1 MVLDSPQLTQRY
13 IRSVSKDYT
22 TVRRFSTTPVD
33 VINSSPFSHKPSI
46 RGVRSRKHAR
56 KRSSISSTLTK
67 VLVLNVR
74 DLLRVP
80 DPSDNNDEHQPRSWI
95 ETNFQKREC
104 IKFIPCPKDD
114 TKCCCG
120 QARQTHQTIAGI
132 ESGSPGDLWMPTK
145 HTRAQPTD
153 AYGTI
158 EFQGGAHPTKAQY
171 VRLSFDT
178 RPELLVQLFT
188 KEWNLEL
195 PKLLI
200 TVQGG
205 KANFELQPKLKKEI
219 RKGLLKA
226 AKTTGAWIFTGG
238 TNTGVTKQVG
248 DALLLEG
255 QQRTG
260 RVVSIGIA
268 PWGIVERNHELLG
281 HNREVPC
288 HSISSPRSKLAV
300 LNNRHAY
307 FLLVDNGTQAK
318 YGAELILRRKL
329 EKFISNL
336 KLHPFTHSST
346 PVVCLVIEGG
356 TNTIRAV
363 LEYVTDTP
371 PVPVVVCDGSGRAAD
386 LIAFVHKYA
395 SDGDE
400 QPVLESMRDY
410 LINTIQKTFEVGS
423 DQAEKLYQELLQC
436 TRNKNLITIFRIQ
449 EKPEGEAQE
458 LDQTILTALFKS
470 QHLSPPEQ
478 LSLALTWNRVDIARS
493 EIFVYGQEWP
503 LGALDEAMM
512 QALEHDRI
520 DFVKLLLENGVSMK
534 KFLTIPRL
542 EELYNTK
549 HGPANTLGYI
559 LRDVRPHIP
568 KGYVYTLH
576 DIGLVINKLM
586 GGAYRSY
593 YTRRKFRPIYAKVM
607 NSYANAHRKSS
618 TYQRYAGANSLSLV
632 TGLLPFTSE
641 MALFEFPFNELLI
654 WAVLTKRQQM
664 ALLMWTHG
672 EEALAKSLVACKL
685 YKAMAHE
692 AAEDDLDTEIYEELR
707 SYAKEFESKGIKLLD
722 FSYRTDGEKAQRLL
736 TCELHSWSNQSC
748 LSLAVAAN
756 HRALLAHPCSQ
767 VILADLWM
775 GGLRTRKN
783 TNFKVILG
791 LVLPFYIKHLDFK
804 SKEELQQMP
813 QTEEEHLEN
822 QNLDNDDSD
831 RSHPDAEYKLLQIE
845 TKIEKSSPSPNN
857 SYANSTNALLAD
869 TYSLRDTKVHEN
881 GKVSLTDSD
890 PSQFREFFHTT
901 DYEVKQHQP
910 LRLKKK
916 VYEFYTAPITKFW
929 ADSMAYMFFLL
940 MFTFTVLVKMEQ
952 KPRWQE
958 MYSIAYIATLGFEK
972 IREIISSEPVAITH
986 KFSVWAWNMWN
997 PCDGAAII
1005 LFFIGLSLR
1014 FRPNTMDIGRVIYCV
1029 DSIYWYLRILNILG
1043 VNKYLGPL
1051 VTMMGKMVKNM
1062 IYFVVLLAVVLM
1074 SFGVSRQAI
1083 LFPNMEPTWRLI
1095 REVIAG
1101 SIVAPGFLGAL
1112 RHNSPSHGS
1121 RDSTGGIGGY
1131 MSSHHR
1137 GHSTMSHQTT
1147 STSSSAPP
1155 QHATTSGQILQRS
1168 ELFNILSGNMT
1179 NNVTYQP
1186 YFMLYGEV
1194 FADDIDPPCGENP
1207 SQPACVTGHWVT
1219 PITMSMYLLIANI
1232 LLINL
1237 LIAVFNNI
1245 FNEVNSVSHQVWM
1258 FQRFTVVMEY
1268 QQKPVLPPPFIAFCH
1283 FYSLLKYC
1291 IRKAKGLEV
1300 QRDNG
1305 LKLFLEKDDLE
1316 RLYDFEEECVEGFFH
1331 EQEIILNQS
1340 TEERVKNTTERV
1352 ETMAQK
1358 IEDINQ
1364 KENLQTATVQNIEF
1378 RLRKMEESSEQIL
1391 NHLAVIHRFMAMHTM
1406 GQDDFNS
1413 SNINIPGELQ
1423 RIRTVSVSDN
1433 EAAGAGSGGIGG
1445 FGGGGGGGLGGG
1457 LSNSL
1462 QACVTNRRRF
1472 NRSLTEVR
1480 PDAYIFDDGAHFEVV
1495 PVPEESDEVVK
1506 SREALNEQ
1514 VRKISVQSESD
1525 SDVYVPLSQR
1535 PSTCETVKRT
1545 PYVTVRQDTGASTE
1559 SKDTLTPLGND
1570 DDQTLV
1576 GENSDETGPDITFEA
1591 ARHRAMR
1598 QRTVSLCRRN
1608 SETCSIVG
1616 DISRSHISLNQLHLT
1631 RRQMSLTQSEPDSDK
1646 EAQTGKSVLHA
1657 KPSRNILLKLHSEY
1671 TSITDELESVCHMI
1685 ASPTVSL
1692 PSHKT
1697 SLDRPKTEMSKAER
1711 AALLEK
1717 QHLKECEENDYQML
1731 EGLFTARASID
1742 DTDDSYEAGA
1752 SVDFSH
1758 RHPLRR
1764 ETAIELS
1771 PSKPPAGGGVVG
1783 ACDSSDTS
1791 GPATGAFQ
1799 VKNERPWQRN
1809 ASMEQQQTYHSPVVP
1824 QRATSEFLN
1833 PPYESTGRL
1842 FKKSSESL
1850 QKNSSTDTDY
1860 SAHPYRFIKQSS
1872 NDTTTSMTGSY
1883 NIDTPSLTA
1892 EPSLD
1897 AVDIQSQS
1905 QSQTLGTTVL
1915 EGGVSLSGGS
1925 SLSISA
1931 RYQPLRTSSVGACDL
1946 KRSTDEGSASLD
1958 FGTTNIMTQV
1968 QPPPRAMQLK
1978 KQFSLDQGKQQQPP
1992 PIPPTSRLS
2001 STETPTSTTE
2011 FAPSSSSSASA
2022 SALASASTKLQTPS
2036 KHAATIAAGAVL
2048 PSTVPA
2054 KLISS
2059 LKPPLTSKFGMNI
2072 LKESSSSTEESKDG
2086 DQTGA
2091 ASSGPTVTIPQ
2102 ISTDLV
2108 QDEIAKLSS
2117 NIKSSTESEKDPPY
2131 NETMC

>member
-1 MVLDSPQLTQRY
+1 MYFETNWV
-13 IRSVSKDYT
+13 
-22 TVRRFSTTPVD
+22 F
-33 VINSSPFSHKPSI
+33 
-46 RGVRSRKHAR
+46 
-56 KRSSISSTLTK
+56 
-67 VLVLNVR
+67 
-74 DLLRVP
+74 
-80 DPSDNNDEHQPRSWI
+80 HQPRSWI

-120 QARQTHQTIAGI
+120 QAQITHQTIPGI
-132 ESGSPGDLWMPTK
+132 DSGSPGDLWLPTK
-145 HTRAQPTD
+145 HTRPQPTD

-205 KANFELQPKLKKEI
+205 KANFDLQAKLKKEI

-307 FLLVDNGTQAK
+307 FLLVDNGTMAK

-363 LEYVTDTP
+363 LEYVTDSP

-386 LIAFVHKYA
+386 LLAFVHKYA
-395 SDGDE
+395 SDGEE

-410 LINTIQKTFEVGS
+410 LMGTIQKTFEVGQ
-423 DQAEKLYQELLQC
+423 DQSEKLYQELLQC
-436 TRNKNLITIFRIQ
+436 TRNKNLITVFRIQ

-503 LGALDEAMM
+503 NGALDEAMM

-568 KGYVYTLH
+568 KGYIYTLH

-607 NSYANAHRKSS
+607 NSYANACRKSS
-618 TYQRYAGANSLSLV
+618 TYQYQRYAGANSLSLV

-707 SYAKEFESKGIKLLD
+707 SYAKEFESKGNKLLD
-722 FSYRTDGEKAQRLL
+722 FSYRQDAEKAQRLL

-791 LVLPFYIKHLDFK
+791 LVMPLYIRQLDFK

-831 RSHPDAEYKLLQIE
+831 RSQPDAE
-845 TKIEKSSPSPNN
+845 
-857 SYANSTNALLAD
+857 
-869 TYSLRDTKVHEN
+869 
-881 GKVSLTDSD
+881 VSLTDSD
-890 PSQFREFFHTT
+890 PAQFREFFNLSE
-901 DYEVKQHQP
+901 YNEVKQHQP

-916 VYEFYTAPITKFW
+916 FYEFYTAPITKFW
-929 ADSMAYMFFLL
+929 ADSIAYMFFLI
-940 MFTFTVLVKMEQ
+940 MFSFTVLVKMEPM
-952 KPRWQE
+952 PRWQE
-958 MYSIAYIATLGFEK
+958 WYSIAYITTLGFEK
-972 IREIISSEPVAITH
+972 VREIISSEPVAITH

-1005 LFFIGLSLR
+1005 LFLIGLTFR
-1014 FRPNTMDIGRVIYCV
+1014 FRFNTMDIGRVIYCV

-1083 LFPNMEPTWRLI
+1083 LFPDKQPTWGLI
-1095 REVIAG
+1095 KEVT
-1101 SIVAPGFLGAL
+1101 F
-1112 RHNSPSHGS
+1112 
-1121 RDSTGGIGGY
+1121 
-1131 MSSHHR
+1131 
-1137 GHSTMSHQTT
+1137 
-1147 STSSSAPP
+1147 
-1155 QHATTSGQILQRS
+1155 
-1168 ELFNILSGNMT
+1168 
-1179 NNVTYQP
+1179 QP

-1194 FADDIDPPCGENP
+1194 FAGDIDPPCGENP
-1207 SQPACVTGHWVT
+1207 SQPSCVTGHWVT

-1268 QQKPVLPPPFIAFCH
+1268 QQKPVLPPPFIFLCH

-1291 IRKAKGLEV
+1291 VRKAKGLEV

-1340 TEERVKNTTERV
+1340 TDERVKNTTERV

-1364 KENLQTATVQNIEF
+1364 KENIQTATVQNIEF

-1391 NHLAVIHRFMAMHTM
+1391 SHLAVIHRFMSTHTA
-1406 GQDDFNS
+1406 GTDDLRGS
-1413 SNINIPGELQ
+1413 TINIPGELH
-1423 RIRTVSVSDN
+1423 RMRTISMSDT
-1433 EAAGAGSGGIGG
+1433 EGGGGIGG
-1445 FGGGGGGGLGGG
+1445 AGGGGGPGGNGGNGGGGGGALTLGAGLN
-1457 LSNSL
+1457 LNSL
-1462 QACVTNRRRF
+1462 QVTTRRRF

-1480 PDAYIFDDGAHFEVV
+1480 PDAYILDEGTHFEVV
-1495 PVPEESDEVVK
+1495 PLPEEPDEVVK

-1514 VRKISVQSESD
+1514 MVRKASMVSEAD
-1525 SDVYVPLSQR
+1525 SDLYLPLSQR

-1559 SKDTLTPLGND
+1559 SKDTLTPLGNND
-1570 DDQTLV
+1570 
-1576 GENSDETGPDITFEA
+1576 NSDDAAPDISFEA

-1608 SETCSIVG
+1608 SETYSLTG
-1616 DISRSHISLNQLHLT
+1616 ADINRSHISLNQLASLS

-1646 EAQTGKSVLHA
+1646 DAPAAPHPA
-1657 KPSRNILLKLHSEY
+1657 
-1671 TSITDELESVCHMI
+1671 
-1685 ASPTVSL
+1685 
-1692 PSHKT
+1692 
-1697 SLDRPKTEMSKAER
+1697 SLDRPKTEMSRAEAA
-1711 AALLEK
+1711 AALEK
-1717 QHLKECEENDYQML
+1717 KHLKECEENDYKIL
-1731 EGLFTARASID
+1731 EGLIEARGSID
-1742 DTDDSYEAGA
+1742 A
-1752 SVDFSH
+1752 SAQVFEIGVSIDYSH
-1758 RHPLRR
+1758 RYPLRR
-1764 ETAIELS
+1764 ETAVELS
-1771 PSKPPAGGGVVG
+1771 PSKPSVEGDLLSGGGG
-1783 ACDSSDTS
+1783 GEGGGGDSSDTS
-1791 GPATGAFQ
+1791 GAGSCGAMVVAASGFQ
-1799 VKNERPWQRN
+1799 LKNERPWQRN
-1809 ASMEQQQTYHSPVVP
+1809 SSMEQQTYPSPLVP
-1824 QRATSEFLN
+1824 TRATSDFLN
-1833 PPYESTGRL
+1833 PPYEGTGRL

-1850 QKNSSTDTDY
+1850 QKNSSTETDY

-1872 NDTTTSMTGSY
+1872 NETNTSLTGSY
-1883 NIDTPSLTA
+1883 NVDTPSLTA

-1897 AVDIQSQS
+1897 AGDSHSATGI
-1905 QSQTLGTTVL
+1905 
-1915 EGGVSLSGGS
+1915 
-1925 SLSISA
+1925 SISVGPAGGGTATA
-1931 RYQPLRTSSVGACDL
+1931 RYQPIRTASVGAADGRRL
-1946 KRSTDEGSASLD
+1946 RDESSSSLD
-1958 FGTTNIMTQV
+1958 LSSGPVTTQAQAPAVPSRPML
-1968 QPPPRAMQLK
+1968 LK
-1978 KQFSLDQGKQQQPP
+1978 KQFSVDQGKPAQVSAASSDTA
-1992 PIPPTSRLS
+1992 PT
-2001 STETPTSTTE
+2001 
-2011 FAPSSSSSASA
+2011 AA
-2022 SALASASTKLQTPS
+2022 QTPE
-2036 KHAATIAAGAVL
+2036 AAQVG
-2048 PSTVPA
+2048 A
-2054 KLISS
+2054 KLIST
-2059 LKPPLTSKFGMNI
+2059 LKPFASKLGMNV
-2072 LKESSSSTEESKDG
+2072 LKESSSSTEESAGSTSAK
-2086 DQTGA
+2086 
-2091 ASSGPTVTIPQ
+2091 SSNPALAIPQ
-2102 ISTDLV
+2102 ISTHLV

-2117 NIKSSTESEKDPPY
+2117 NIKSSTESEKDPPF

>member
-1 MVLDSPQLTQRY
+1 MLKQKRLAKQKPKAKPIPWGLKK
-13 IRSVSKDYT
+13 ICWGLINI
-22 TVRRFSTTPVD
+22 TVPR
-33 VINSSPFSHKPSI
+33 
-46 RGVRSRKHAR
+46 
-56 KRSSISSTLTK
+56 
-67 VLVLNVR
+67 
-74 DLLRVP
+74 
-80 DPSDNNDEHQPRSWI
+80 HQPRSWI

-120 QARQTHQTIAGI
+120 QAQITHQTIPGI
-132 ESGSPGDLWMPTK
+132 DSGSPGDLWLPTK
-145 HTRAQPTD
+145 HTRPQPTD

-205 KANFELQPKLKKEI
+205 KANFDLQAKLKKEI

-307 FLLVDNGTQAK
+307 FLLVDNGTMAK

-363 LEYVTDTP
+363 LEYVTDSP

-386 LIAFVHKYA
+386 LLAFVHKYA
-395 SDGDE
+395 SDGEE

-410 LINTIQKTFEVGS
+410 LMGTIQKTFEVGQ
-423 DQAEKLYQELLQC
+423 DQSEKLYQELLQC
-436 TRNKNLITIFRIQ
+436 TRNKNLITVFRIQ

-503 LGALDEAMM
+503 NGALDEAMM

-568 KGYVYTLH
+568 KGYIYTLH

-607 NSYANAHRKSS
+607 NSYANACRKSS
-618 TYQRYAGANSLSLV
+618 TYQYQRYAGANSLSLV

-707 SYAKEFESKGIKLLD
+707 SYAKEFESKGNKLLD
-722 FSYRTDGEKAQRLL
+722 FSYRQDAEKAQRLL

-791 LVLPFYIKHLDFK
+791 LVMPLYIRQLDFK

-831 RSHPDAEYKLLQIE
+831 RSQPDAE
-845 TKIEKSSPSPNN
+845 
-857 SYANSTNALLAD
+857 ALLAD
-869 TYSLRDTKVHEN
+869 TYSVRDTKVHEN
-881 GKVSLTDSD
+881 GKVNLTAGAEEQPSKVSLTDSD
-890 PSQFREFFHTT
+890 PAQFREFFNLSE
-901 DYEVKQHQP
+901 YNEVKQHQP

-916 VYEFYTAPITKFW
+916 FYEFYTAPITKFW
-929 ADSMAYMFFLL
+929 ADSIAYMFFLI
-940 MFTFTVLVKMEQ
+940 MFSFTVLVKMEPM
-952 KPRWQE
+952 PRWQE
-958 MYSIAYIATLGFEK
+958 WYSIAYITTLGFEK
-972 IREIISSEPVAITH
+972 VREIISSEPVAITH

-1005 LFFIGLSLR
+1005 LFLIGLTFR
-1014 FRPNTMDIGRVIYCV
+1014 FRFNTMDIGRVIYCV

-1083 LFPNMEPTWRLI
+1083 LFPDKQPTWGLI
-1095 REVIAG
+1095 KEVIAG

-1112 RHNSPSHGS
+1112 GHNTRSHNARGAAFGPHFS
-1121 RDSTGGIGGY
+1121 SSSSSFAAGY
-1131 MSSHHR
+1131 HR
-1137 GHSTMSHQTT
+1137 GHAAASGST
-1147 STSSSAPP
+1147 STSTAMPSPPMPTPATPTAPNATSADSDSDAAA
-1155 QHATTSGQILQRS
+1155 ATTATYNEPSNLA
-1168 ELFNILSGNMT
+1168 SGNLT
-1179 NNVTYQP
+1179 NVTFQP

-1194 FADDIDPPCGENP
+1194 FAGDIDPPCGENP
-1207 SQPACVTGHWVT
+1207 SQPSCVTGHWVT

-1268 QQKPVLPPPFIAFCH
+1268 QQKPVLPPPFIFLCH

-1291 IRKAKGLEV
+1291 VRKAKGLEV

-1340 TEERVKNTTERV
+1340 TDERVKNTTERV

-1364 KENLQTATVQNIEF
+1364 KENIQTATVQNIEF

-1391 NHLAVIHRFMAMHTM
+1391 SHLAVIHRFMSTHTA
-1406 GQDDFNS
+1406 GTDDLRGS
-1413 SNINIPGELQ
+1413 TINIPGELH
-1423 RIRTVSVSDN
+1423 RMRTISMSDT
-1433 EAAGAGSGGIGG
+1433 EGGGGIGG
-1445 FGGGGGGGLGGG
+1445 AGGGGGPGGNGGNGGGGGGALTLGAGLN
-1457 LSNSL
+1457 LNSL
-1462 QACVTNRRRF
+1462 QVTTRRRF

-1480 PDAYIFDDGAHFEVV
+1480 PDAYILDEGTHFEVV
-1495 PVPEESDEVVK
+1495 PLPEEPDEVVK

-1514 VRKISVQSESD
+1514 MVRKASMVSEAD
-1525 SDVYVPLSQR
+1525 SDLYLPLSQR

-1559 SKDTLTPLGND
+1559 SKDTLTPLGNND
-1570 DDQTLV
+1570 
-1576 GENSDETGPDITFEA
+1576 NSDDAAPDISFEA

-1608 SETCSIVG
+1608 SETYSLTG
-1616 DISRSHISLNQLHLT
+1616 ADINRSHISLNQLASLS

-1646 EAQTGKSVLHA
+1646 DAPAAPHPGKSVLHA

-1692 PSHKT
+1692 QSNKA
-1697 SLDRPKTEMSKAER
+1697 SLDRPKTEMSRAEAA
-1711 AALLEK
+1711 AALEK
-1717 QHLKECEENDYQML
+1717 KHLKECEENDYKIL
-1731 EGLFTARASID
+1731 EGLIEARGSID
-1742 DTDDSYEAGA
+1742 A
-1752 SVDFSH
+1752 SAQVFEIGVSIDYSH
-1758 RHPLRR
+1758 RYPLRR
-1764 ETAIELS
+1764 ETAVELS
-1771 PSKPPAGGGVVG
+1771 PSKPSVEGDLLSGGGG
-1783 ACDSSDTS
+1783 GEGGGGDSSDTS
-1791 GPATGAFQ
+1791 GAGSCGAMVVAASGFQ
-1799 VKNERPWQRN
+1799 LKNERPWQRN
-1809 ASMEQQQTYHSPVVP
+1809 SSMEQQTYPSPLVP
-1824 QRATSEFLN
+1824 TRATSDFLN
-1833 PPYESTGRL
+1833 PPYEGTGRL

-1850 QKNSSTDTDY
+1850 QKNSSTETDY

-1872 NDTTTSMTGSY
+1872 NETNTSLTGSY
-1883 NIDTPSLTA
+1883 NVDTPSLTA

-1897 AVDIQSQS
+1897 AGDSHSATGI
-1905 QSQTLGTTVL
+1905 
-1915 EGGVSLSGGS
+1915 
-1925 SLSISA
+1925 SISVGPAGGGTATA
-1931 RYQPLRTSSVGACDL
+1931 RYQPIRTASVGAADGRRL
-1946 KRSTDEGSASLD
+1946 RDESSSSLD
-1958 FGTTNIMTQV
+1958 LSSGPVTTQAQAPAVPSRPML
-1968 QPPPRAMQLK
+1968 LK
-1978 KQFSLDQGKQQQPP
+1978 KQFSVDQGKPAQVSAASSDTA
-1992 PIPPTSRLS
+1992 PT
-2001 STETPTSTTE
+2001 
-2011 FAPSSSSSASA
+2011 AA
-2022 SALASASTKLQTPS
+2022 QTPE
-2036 KHAATIAAGAVL
+2036 AAQVG
-2048 PSTVPA
+2048 A
-2054 KLISS
+2054 KLIST
-2059 LKPPLTSKFGMNI
+2059 LKPFASKLGMNV
-2072 LKESSSSTEESKDG
+2072 LKESSSSTEESAGSTSAK
-2086 DQTGA
+2086 
-2091 ASSGPTVTIPQ
+2091 SSNPALAIPQ
-2102 ISTDLV
+2102 ISTHLV

-2117 NIKSSTESEKDPPY
+2117 NIKSSTESEKDPPF

>member
-1 MVLDSPQLTQRY
+1 MVVTDSPLALHKYVRR
-13 IRSVSKDYT
+13 ISKDFS
-22 TVRRFSTTPVD
+22 TVRRYSNTPAVVVGSVRASTSAFIAAETAAHLPTCGTPTSRTPV
-33 VINSSPFSHKPSI
+33 STPRGI
-46 RGVRSRKHAR
+46 RRRQRMR
-56 KRSSISSTLTK
+56 KRSSVSSTLSK
-67 VLVLNVR
+67 VLILNVR
-74 DLLRVP
+74 DLLKAHAGGEP
-80 DPSDNNDEHQPRSWI
+80 LKEHQPRSWI

-120 QARQTHQTIAGI
+120 QAQITHQTIPGI
-132 ESGSPGDLWMPTK
+132 ESGSPGDLWLPTK
-145 HTRAQPTD
+145 HTRPQPTD

-205 KANFELQPKLKKEI
+205 KANFDLQAKLKKEI

-363 LEYVTDTP
+363 LEYVTDSP

-386 LIAFVHKYA
+386 LLAFVHKYA
-395 SDGDE
+395 SDGEE

-410 LINTIQKTFEVGS
+410 LIGTIQKTFEVGL
-423 DQAEKLYQELLQC
+423 DQSEKLYQELLQC
-436 TRNKNLITIFRIQ
+436 TRNKNLITVFRIQ

-503 LGALDEAMM
+503 NGALDEAMM

-568 KGYVYTLH
+568 KGYIYTLH

-607 NSYANAHRKSS
+607 NSYANACRKSS
-618 TYQRYAGANSLSLV
+618 TYQYQRYAGANSLSLV

-672 EEALAKSLVACKL
+672 EEALAKSLVSCKL

-707 SYAKEFESKGIKLLD
+707 SYAKEFESKGNKLLD
-722 FSYRTDGEKAQRLL
+722 FSYRQDAEKAQRLL

-791 LVLPFYIKHLDFK
+791 LAMPLYIRQLDFK

-831 RSHPDAEYKLLQIE
+831 RSQPDAE
-845 TKIEKSSPSPNN
+845 
-857 SYANSTNALLAD
+857 ALLAD
-869 TYSLRDTKVHEN
+869 SYSVRDTKVHEN
-881 GKVSLTDSD
+881 GKVNLTAGAEEQPSKVSLTDSD
-890 PSQFREFFHTT
+890 PAQFREFFNLSE
-901 DYEVKQHQP
+901 YNEVKQHQP

-916 VYEFYTAPITKFW
+916 FYEFYTAPITKFW
-929 ADSMAYMFFLL
+929 ADSIAYMFFLI
-940 MFTFTVLVKMEQ
+940 MFSFTVLVKMENM
-952 KPRWQE
+952 PRWQE
-958 MYSIAYIATLGFEK
+958 WYSIAYITTLGFEK
-972 IREIISSEPVAITH
+972 VREIISSEPVAITH

-1005 LFFIGLSLR
+1005 LFVIGLAFR

-1083 LFPNMEPTWRLI
+1083 LFPDKQPTWSLI
-1095 REVIAG
+1095 KEVI
-1101 SIVAPGFLGAL
+1101 F
-1112 RHNSPSHGS
+1112 
-1121 RDSTGGIGGY
+1121 
-1131 MSSHHR
+1131 
-1137 GHSTMSHQTT
+1137 
-1147 STSSSAPP
+1147 
-1155 QHATTSGQILQRS
+1155 
-1168 ELFNILSGNMT
+1168 
-1179 NNVTYQP
+1179 QP

-1194 FADDIDPPCGENP
+1194 FAGDIDPPCGEDP
-1207 SQPACVTGHWVT
+1207 SQPGCVTGHWVT

-1268 QQKPVLPPPFIAFCH
+1268 QQKPVLPPPFIALCH

-1291 IRKAKGLEV
+1291 VRKAKGLEV

-1340 TEERVKNTTERV
+1340 TDERVKNTTERV
-1352 ETMAQK
+1352 ETMSQK

-1364 KENLQTATVQNIEF
+1364 KENIQTATVQNIEF

-1391 NHLAVIHRFMAMHTM
+1391 SHLAVIHRFMSTHTA
-1406 GQDDFNS
+1406 GADDLRGS
-1413 SNINIPGELQ
+1413 TINIPGEMQ
-1423 RIRTVSVSDN
+1423 RMRTISISDTEGGGGN
-1433 EAAGAGSGGIGG
+1433 GAGGGS
-1445 FGGGGGGGLGGG
+1445 GGGGGGVGGAIVPLGLGAG
-1457 LSNSL
+1457 LNLNSL
-1462 QACVTNRRRF
+1462 QVTTRRRF

-1480 PDAYIFDDGAHFEVV
+1480 PDAYIFDEGTHFEVV
-1495 PVPEESDEVVK
+1495 PLPEEPDEVVK

-1514 VRKISVQSESD
+1514 VVRKASMQSEVD
-1525 SDVYVPLSQR
+1525 SDIYIPVSQR

-1559 SKDTLTPLGND
+1559 SKDTLTPMGNND

-1576 GENSDETGPDITFEA
+1576 GGDNSDDATPDINFEA
-1591 ARHRAMR
+1591 ARHRALR

-1608 SETCSIVG
+1608 SETYSLTG
-1616 DISRSHISLNQLHLT
+1616 ADINRSHISLNQLASLS

-1646 EAQTGKSVLHA
+1646 DTPVGQGSAHPGKSVLHA

-1692 PSHKT
+1692 PSNKA
-1697 SLDRPKTEMSKAER
+1697 SLDRPKTEMSRAEA

-1717 QHLKECEENDYQML
+1717 KHLKECEENDYMIL
-1731 EGLFTARASID
+1731 EGLIESRGSID
-1742 DTDDSYEAGA
+1742 A
-1752 SVDFSH
+1752 SAQGFEIGVSIDYSH
-1758 RHPLRR
+1758 RYPLRR
-1764 ETAIELS
+1764 ETAVELS
-1771 PSKPPAGGGVVG
+1771 PSKPSVDGDLMGGGGGGGAGGG
-1783 ACDSSDTS
+1783 DSSDTS
-1791 GPATGAFQ
+1791 GAGSCGAMAGISSGFQ
-1799 VKNERPWQRN
+1799 LKNERPWQRN
-1809 ASMEQQQTYHSPVVP
+1809 SSMEQQTYPSPLVP
-1824 QRATSEFLN
+1824 TRATSDFLN
-1833 PPYESTGRL
+1833 PPYEGRL

-1850 QKNSSTDTDY
+1850 QKNSSTETDY

-1872 NDTTTSMTGSY
+1872 NETNTSLTGSY
-1883 NIDTPSLTA
+1883 NVDTPSLTA

-1897 AVDIQSQS
+1897 AGDSHSATGI
-1905 QSQTLGTTVL
+1905 
-1915 EGGVSLSGGS
+1915 
-1925 SLSISA
+1925 SISVGAVGGTATA
-1931 RYQPLRTSSVGACDL
+1931 RYQPIRTASVGAADGRRL
-1946 KRSTDEGSASLD
+1946 REESSSSLD
-1958 FGTTNIMTQV
+1958 LSSSGPVTMQAAPA
-1968 QPPPRAMQLK
+1968 PPVRPMLLK
-1978 KQFSLDQGKQQQPP
+1978 KQFSVDQGKPSQP
-1992 PIPPTSRLS
+1992 SQ
-2001 STETPTSTTE
+2001 
-2011 FAPSSSSSASA
+2011 PSAEA
-2022 SALASASTKLQTPS
+2022 VPQTPE
-2036 KHAATIAAGAVL
+2036 AAQAGQ
-2048 PSTVPA
+2048 A
-2054 KLISS
+2054 KLIST
-2059 LKPPLTSKFGMNI
+2059 LKPQPFASKLGMNV
-2072 LKESSSSTEESKDG
+2072 LKESSSSTDESVG
-2086 DQTGA
+2086 
-2091 ASSGPTVTIPQ
+2091 SSAKSSNPALSIPQ
-2102 ISTDLV
+2102 ISTHLV

-2117 NIKSSTESEKDPPY
+2117 NIKSSTESEKDPPF

>member
-1 MVLDSPQLTQRY
+1 MYFETNWV
-13 IRSVSKDYT
+13 
-22 TVRRFSTTPVD
+22 F
-33 VINSSPFSHKPSI
+33 
-46 RGVRSRKHAR
+46 
-56 KRSSISSTLTK
+56 
-67 VLVLNVR
+67 
-74 DLLRVP
+74 
-80 DPSDNNDEHQPRSWI
+80 HQPRSWI

-120 QARQTHQTIAGI
+120 QAQITHQTIAGI
-132 ESGSPGDLWMPTK
+132 ESGSPGDLWLPTK
-145 HTRAQPTD
+145 HTRPQPTD

-205 KANFELQPKLKKEI
+205 KANFDLQAKLKKEI

-363 LEYVTDTP
+363 LEYVTDSP

-386 LIAFVHKYA
+386 LLAFVHKYA
-395 SDGDE
+395 SDGEE
-400 QPVLESMRDY
+400 QPVLESMREY
-410 LINTIQKTFEVGS
+410 LIGTIQKTFEVGV

-436 TRNKNLITIFRIQ
+436 TRNKNLITVFRIQ

-503 LGALDEAMM
+503 NGALDEAMM

-568 KGYVYTLH
+568 KGYIYTLH

-607 NSYANAHRKSS
+607 NSYANACRKSS
-618 TYQRYAGANSLSLV
+618 SYQYQRYAGANSLSLV
-632 TGLLPFTSE
+632 TGLLPFTTE

-707 SYAKEFESKGIKLLD
+707 SYAKEFESKGNKLLD
-722 FSYRTDGEKAQRLL
+722 FSYRQDAEKAQRLL

-791 LVLPFYIKHLDFK
+791 LIMPLYIRQLDFK

-831 RSHPDAEYKLLQIE
+831 RSQPDAE
-845 TKIEKSSPSPNN
+845 
-857 SYANSTNALLAD
+857 ALLAD
-869 TYSLRDTKVHEN
+869 TYSVRDTKVHEN

-890 PSQFREFFHTT
+890 PSQFREFFHLS
-901 DYEVKQHQP
+901 EFSNEIKQHQP

-916 VYEFYTAPITKFW
+916 FYEFYTAPITKFW
-929 ADSMAYMFFLL
+929 ADSIAYMFFLI
-940 MFTFTVLVKMEQ
+940 MFSFTVLVKMGPM
-952 KPRWQE
+952 PRWQE
-958 MYSIAYIATLGFEK
+958 WYSIAYITTLGFEK
-972 IREIISSEPVAITH
+972 VREIISSEPVAITH

-1005 LFFIGLSLR
+1005 LFLIGLSFR

-1083 LFPNMEPTWRLI
+1083 LYPNNEPTWRLI
-1095 REVIAG
+1095 RE
-1101 SIVAPGFLGAL
+1101 
-1112 RHNSPSHGS
+1112 
-1121 RDSTGGIGGY
+1121 
-1131 MSSHHR
+1131 
-1137 GHSTMSHQTT
+1137 
-1147 STSSSAPP
+1147 
-1155 QHATTSGQILQRS
+1155 
-1168 ELFNILSGNMT
+1168 
-1179 NNVTYQP
+1179 VTYQP

-1194 FADDIDPPCGENP
+1194 FADDIDPPCGEDP
-1207 SQPACVTGHWVT
+1207 RQPACVTGHWVT

-1291 IRKAKGLEV
+1291 VRKAKGLEV

-1340 TEERVKNTTERV
+1340 TDERVKNTTERV
-1352 ETMAQK
+1352 ETMSQK

-1364 KENLQTATVQNIEF
+1364 KENIQTATVQNIEF

-1391 NHLAVIHRFMAMHTM
+1391 SHLGVIHRFMSAHTAGNEELRGSVM
-1406 GQDDFNS
+1406 
-1413 SNINIPGELQ
+1413 NIPGEMH
-1423 RIRTVSVSDN
+1423 RMRTISMSDN
-1433 EAAGAGSGGIGG
+1433 EAGSAS
-1445 FGGGGGGGLGGG
+1445 GGGGGGGGGG
-1457 LSNSL
+1457 GPGGGVGLGPTLTLNSL
-1462 QACVTNRRRF
+1462 QVNNRRRF

-1480 PDAYIFDDGAHFEVV
+1480 PDAYILDEGTHFEVV
-1495 PVPEESDEVVK
+1495 PLPEEPDEVVK

-1514 VRKISVQSESD
+1514 VVRKASMQSEPD
-1525 SDVYVPLSQR
+1525 SDLYLPLSQR

-1559 SKDTLTPLGND
+1559 SKDTLTPMGTMD

-1576 GENSDETGPDITFEA
+1576 GGDNSDDAAPDMNFEA
-1591 ARHRAMR
+1591 ARHRALR

-1608 SETCSIVG
+1608 SETYSLTAA
-1616 DISRSHISLNQLHLT
+1616 DINRSHISLNQLTTLS
-1631 RRQMSLTQSEPDSDK
+1631 RRQLSLTQSEPDSDK
-1646 EAQTGKSVLHA
+1646 DVPPVPQTGKSVLHA

-1671 TSITDELESVCHMI
+1671 TSITDELENVCHLI

-1692 PSHKT
+1692 QSNKA
-1697 SLDRPKTEMSKAER
+1697 SLDRPKTEMSRAEA
-1711 AALLEK
+1711 AALQEK
-1717 QHLKECEENDYQML
+1717 KHLKECEENDYRIL
-1731 EGLFTARASID
+1731 EGLFEARGSID
-1742 DTDDSYEAGA
+1742 A
-1752 SVDFSH
+1752 SVQAYEIGVSVDYSH
-1758 RHPLRR
+1758 RYPLRR

-1771 PSKPPAGGGVVG
+1771 PSKPAAEGGPIGG
-1783 ACDSSDTS
+1783 ATNGDSSDTS
-1791 GPATGAFQ
+1791 GAGSSHHAAISGFQ
-1799 VKNERPWQRN
+1799 LKHERPWQRN
-1809 ASMEQQQTYHSPVVP
+1809 SSMEQQAYQSPLVP
-1824 QRATSEFLN
+1824 TRATSDFLN
-1833 PPYESTGRL
+1833 APYDSSGRL

-1872 NDTTTSMTGSY
+1872 NETNTSLTGSY
-1883 NIDTPSLTA
+1883 NVDTPSLTA

-1897 AVDIQSQS
+1897 AGDSHSATGISMSV
-1905 QSQTLGTTVL
+1905 GPA
-1915 EGGVSLSGGS
+1915 GGAAT
-1925 SLSISA
+1925 A
-1931 RYQPLRTSSVGACDL
+1931 RYQPKRTASVGAADGRRL
-1946 KRSTDEGSASLD
+1946 RDDSSSSLD
-1958 FGTTNIMTQV
+1958 LSAAPVMTQAAPAV
-1968 QPPPRAMQLK
+1968 PTRSMQLK
-1978 KQFSLDQGKQQQPP
+1978 KQFSMDQGKPLAP
-1992 PIPPTSRLS
+1992 PISAETAEAAIGAGI
-2001 STETPTSTTE
+2001 ST
-2011 FAPSSSSSASA
+2011 AAVA
-2022 SALASASTKLQTPS
+2022 GVALPVQV
-2036 KHAATIAAGAVL
+2036 G
-2048 PSTVPA
+2048 A
-2054 KLISS
+2054 KLIST
-2059 LKPPLTSKFGMNI
+2059 LKPPYTSRLGMNV
-2072 LKESSSSTEESKDG
+2072 LKESSSSTEESRDG
-2086 DQTGA
+2086 EPNSTT
-2091 ASSGPTVTIPQ
+2091 SSSAKSSNVGLSIPQ
-2102 ISTDLV
+2102 ISTHLV

-2117 NIKSSTESEKDPPY
+2117 NIKSSQTSTESEKDPPY

>member
-13 IRSVSKDYT
+13 IRSVSKDYS

-831 RSHPDAEYKLLQIE
+831 RSHPDAENPLAKAKRSISLKYRMG
-845 TKIEKSSPSPNN
+845 SNN
-857 SYANSTNALLAD
+857 NNA
-869 TYSLRDTKVHEN
+869 E
-881 GKVSLTDSD
+881 KVSLTDSD

-1095 REVIAG
+1095 RE
-1101 SIVAPGFLGAL
+1101 
-1112 RHNSPSHGS
+1112 
-1121 RDSTGGIGGY
+1121 
-1131 MSSHHR
+1131 
-1137 GHSTMSHQTT
+1137 
-1147 STSSSAPP
+1147 
-1155 QHATTSGQILQRS
+1155 
-1168 ELFNILSGNMT
+1168 
-1179 NNVTYQP
+1179 VTYQP

-1423 RIRTVSVSDN
+1423 RLRTVSVSDN
-1433 EAAGAGSGGIGG
+1433 EAAGAGSGGSGG

-1462 QACVTNRRRF
+1462 QVTNRRRF

-1752 SVDFSH
+1752 SVDFGH

-1905 QSQTLGTTVL
+1905 QSQMLGTTVL

-1958 FGTTNIMTQV
+1958 FGATNIMTQV

-2091 ASSGPTVTIPQ
+2091 ASSVTIPQ

>member
-1 MVLDSPQLTQRY
+1 MVVVDSPLAPQKYLRR
-13 IRSVSKDYT
+13 ISKDFS
-22 TVRRFSTTPVD
+22 TVRRYSNTPGSVSTATAVRVSTSAFIAAEAGAHLATNTPLDTPVAT
-33 VINSSPFSHKPSI
+33 PRGI
-46 RGVRSRKHAR
+46 RKRRRMR
-56 KRSSISSTLTK
+56 KRSSVSSTLSK
-67 VLVLNVR
+67 VLILNVR
-74 DLLRVP
+74 DLLKAHAASEHP
-80 DPSDNNDEHQPRSWI
+80 KEHQPRSWI

-114 TKCCCG
+114 TRCCCG
-120 QARQTHQTIAGI
+120 QAQITHQTIQGI
-132 ESGSPGDLWMPTK
+132 ESGSPGDLWLPTK
-145 HTRAQPTD
+145 HTRPQPTD

-205 KANFELQPKLKKEI
+205 KANFDLQAKLKKEI

-363 LEYVTDTP
+363 LEYVTDSP

-386 LIAFVHKYA
+386 LLAFVHKYA
-395 SDGDE
+395 SDGEE

-410 LINTIQKTFEVGS
+410 LIGTIQKTFEVGL

-436 TRNKNLITIFRIQ
+436 TRNKNLITVFRIQ

-503 LGALDEAMM
+503 HGALDEAMM

-568 KGYVYTLH
+568 KGYIYTLH

-607 NSYANAHRKSS
+607 NSYANACRKSS
-618 TYQRYAGANSLSLV
+618 TYQYQRYAGANSLSLV

-672 EEALAKSLVACKL
+672 EEALAKSLVSCKL

-707 SYAKEFESKGIKLLD
+707 SYAKEFESKGNKLLD
-722 FSYRTDGEKAQRLL
+722 FSYRQDAEKAQRLL

-791 LVLPFYIKHLDFK
+791 LVMPLYIRQLDFK

-831 RSHPDAEYKLLQIE
+831 RSQPDAE
-845 TKIEKSSPSPNN
+845 
-857 SYANSTNALLAD
+857 ALLAD
-869 TYSLRDTKVHEN
+869 TYSVRDTKVHEN
-881 GKVSLTDSD
+881 GKVNLTAGAEEPPSNVSLTDSD
-890 PSQFREFFHTT
+890 PAQFREFFNLSE
-901 DYEVKQHQP
+901 YNEIKQHQP

-916 VYEFYTAPITKFW
+916 FHEFYTAPITKFW
-929 ADSMAYMFFLL
+929 ADSIAYMFFLI
-940 MFTFTVLVKMEQ
+940 MFSFTVLVKMGPV
-952 KPRWQE
+952 PRWQE
-958 MYSIAYIATLGFEK
+958 WYSIAYITTLGFEK
-972 IREIISSEPVAITH
+972 VREIISSEPVAITH

-1005 LFFIGLSLR
+1005 LFLIGLAFR

-1083 LFPNMEPTWRLI
+1083 LYPNSEPTWRLI
-1095 REVIAG
+1095 RE
-1101 SIVAPGFLGAL
+1101 
-1112 RHNSPSHGS
+1112 
-1121 RDSTGGIGGY
+1121 
-1131 MSSHHR
+1131 
-1137 GHSTMSHQTT
+1137 
-1147 STSSSAPP
+1147 
-1155 QHATTSGQILQRS
+1155 
-1168 ELFNILSGNMT
+1168 
-1179 NNVTYQP
+1179 VTYQP

-1194 FADDIDPPCGENP
+1194 FADDIDPPCGEDP
-1207 SQPACVTGHWVT
+1207 RQPACVTGHWVT

-1291 IRKAKGLEV
+1291 VRKAKGLEV

-1340 TEERVKNTTERV
+1340 TDERVKNTTDRV
-1352 ETMAQK
+1352 ETMSQK

-1364 KENLQTATVQNIEF
+1364 KENIQTATVQNIEF

-1391 NHLAVIHRFMAMHTM
+1391 SHLAVIHRFMSTHTV
-1406 GQDDFNS
+1406 GTDDMRGS
-1413 SNINIPGELQ
+1413 AINIPAEIH
-1423 RIRTVSVSDN
+1423 RIRTISMSDTD
-1433 EAAGAGSGGIGG
+1433 GGGGSSGN
-1445 FGGGGGGGLGGG
+1445 GGGGGGGAAVPLVLGAG
-1457 LSNSL
+1457 LNVNSL
-1462 QACVTNRRRF
+1462 QVTNRRRF

-1480 PDAYIFDDGAHFEVV
+1480 PDAYILDEGTHFEVV
-1495 PVPEESDEVVK
+1495 PLPEEPDEVVK

-1514 VRKISVQSESD
+1514 VVRKASMQSEAD
-1525 SDVYVPLSQR
+1525 SDIYLPLSQR

-1559 SKDTLTPLGND
+1559 SKDTLTPLGTND

-1576 GENSDETGPDITFEA
+1576 GGDNSDDAAPDINFEA
-1591 ARHRAMR
+1591 ARHRALR

-1608 SETCSIVG
+1608 SETYSLAG
-1616 DISRSHISLNQLHLT
+1616 ADINRSHISLNQLTMLS

-1646 EAQTGKSVLHA
+1646 DAPPAAAGSTHPGKSVLHA

-1692 PSHKT
+1692 QSNKA
-1697 SLDRPKTEMSKAER
+1697 SLDRPKTEMSRAEA
-1711 AALLEK
+1711 AALQEK
-1717 QHLKECEENDYQML
+1717 KHLKECEENDYRIL
-1731 EGLFTARASID
+1731 EGLFEARGSID
-1742 DTDDSYEAGA
+1742 ASAEAFESVI
-1752 SVDFSH
+1752 SVDYSH
-1758 RHPLRR
+1758 RYPLRR
-1764 ETAIELS
+1764 ETAVELS
-1771 PSKPPAGGGVVG
+1771 PSKPSAEVDLMGGGG
-1783 ACDSSDTS
+1783 GGGDSSDTS
-1791 GPATGAFQ
+1791 GAGSCSAMGAVSSGFQ
-1799 VKNERPWQRN
+1799 LKNERPWQRN
-1809 ASMEQQQTYHSPVVP
+1809 SSMEQQTYPSPLVP
-1824 QRATSEFLN
+1824 SRATSDFLN
-1833 PPYESTGRL
+1833 PPFESSGRL

-1850 QKNSSTDTDY
+1850 QKNSSTETDY

-1872 NDTTTSMTGSY
+1872 NETNTSLTGSY
-1883 NIDTPSLTA
+1883 NVDTPSLTA

-1897 AVDIQSQS
+1897 ACDSHSATGISISV
-1905 QSQTLGTTVL
+1905 GAA
-1915 EGGVSLSGGS
+1915 GGS
-1925 SLSISA
+1925 AA
-1931 RYQPLRTSSVGACDL
+1931 RYQPIRTTSIGAADGRQLRDESSSSLQSPELGVQC
-1946 KRSTDEGSASLD
+1946 SAPV
-1958 FGTTNIMTQV
+1958 TMQA
-1968 QPPPRAMQLK
+1968 PPAVPTRPMLLK
-1978 KQFSLDQGKQQQPP
+1978 KQFSLDKGKPQQAQ
-1992 PIPPTSRLS
+1992 ITA
-2001 STETPTSTTE
+2001 EAMATPESGID
-2011 FAPSSSSSASA
+2011 
-2022 SALASASTKLQTPS
+2022 
-2036 KHAATIAAGAVL
+2036 AATVAQARV
-2048 PSTVPA
+2048 

-2059 LKPPLTSKFGMNI
+2059 LKPQSHTSKLGMNV
-2072 LKESSSSTEESKDG
+2072 LKESSSSTEGSREGEGLS
-2086 DQTGA
+2086 TT
-2091 ASSGPTVTIPQ
+2091 SSAKNSNPALSIPQ
-2102 ISTDLV
+2102 ISTHLV

>member
-1 MVLDSPQLTQRY
+1 MVIVDSPRAAQKYLR
-13 IRSVSKDYT
+13 RVSKDFS
-22 TVRRFSTTPVD
+22 TVRRYSSAPQRAATPPPTTAPPSRNYLSPDAAQSVSFESCDIND
-33 VINSSPFSHKPSI
+33 VTIGKNESFRGI
-46 RGVRSRKHAR
+46 RRRNYAR
-56 KRSSISSTLTK
+56 KRSSVSSTLTR
-67 VLVLNVR
+67 VLILNVR
-74 DLLRVP
+74 DLLKVADMRDKP
-80 DPSDNNDEHQPRSWI
+80 NEHTPRSWI

-104 IKFIPCPKDD
+104 IKFIPCPKDE

-120 QARQTHQTIAGI
+120 QSRQTHQTIPGI
-132 ESGSPGDLWMPTK
+132 ESGSPGDSWLPQK

-255 QQRTG
+255 QQRSG

-356 TNTIRAV
+356 TNTVRAV

-395 SDGDE
+395 SDGEE

-410 LINTIQKTFEVGS
+410 LITTIQKTFEVGF
-423 DQAEKLYQELLQC
+423 DQADKLYQELLQC
-436 TRNKNLITIFRIQ
+436 TRNKNLITVFRIQ

-503 LGALDEAMM
+503 HGALDEAMM

-632 TGLLPFTSE
+632 TGLLPFTTE

-692 AAEDDLDTEIYEELR
+692 AAEDDLDTEIYDELR
-707 SYAKEFESKGIKLLD
+707 AYAKEFESKGIKLLD

-756 HRALLAHPCSQ
+756 HRALLAHPSSQ

-783 TNFKVILG
+783 TNIKVILG
-791 LVLPFYIKHLDFK
+791 LLIPFYIRHLDFK

-831 RSHPDAEYKLLQIE
+831 RSQPDAE
-845 TKIEKSSPSPNN
+845 
-857 SYANSTNALLAD
+857 ALLAD
-869 TYSLRDTKVHEN
+869 TYSLRDTKVQEN

-890 PSQFREFFHTT
+890 PSQFRDIFNLG
-901 DYEVKQHQP
+901 DYELKQHQP

-916 VYEFYTAPITKFW
+916 FYEFYTAPITKFW
-929 ADSMAYMFFLL
+929 ADSIAYMFFLF
-940 MFTFTVLVKMEQ
+940 MFTYTVLVKMGPT
-952 KPRWQE
+952 PRWQE
-958 MYSIAYIATLGFEK
+958 VYSIAYIATLGFEK

-986 KFSVWAWNMWN
+986 KFAVWAWNMWN
-997 PCDGAAII
+997 PCDAAAII
-1005 LFFIGLSLR
+1005 LFLIGLSLR

-1083 LFPNMEPTWRLI
+1083 RHPGNEPTWGLI
-1095 REVIAG
+1095 KEV
-1101 SIVAPGFLGAL
+1101 
-1112 RHNSPSHGS
+1112 
-1121 RDSTGGIGGY
+1121 Y
-1131 MSSHHR
+1131 
-1137 GHSTMSHQTT
+1137 
-1147 STSSSAPP
+1147 
-1155 QHATTSGQILQRS
+1155 
-1168 ELFNILSGNMT
+1168 
-1179 NNVTYQP
+1179 YQP

-1194 FADDIDPPCGENP
+1194 FADDIDPPCGEEP
-1207 SQPACVTGHWVT
+1207 HQKPCPTGHWVT
-1219 PITMSMYLLIANI
+1219 PIIMAMYLLIANI

-1268 QQKPVLPPPFIAFCH
+1268 QQKPVLPPPFIALCH

-1305 LKLFLEKDDLE
+1305 LKLFLEKDDME

-1340 TEERVKNTTERV
+1340 TDERVKNTTERV
-1352 ETMAQK
+1352 EILAQK

-1364 KENLQTATVQNIEF
+1364 KENVQTATVQSIEF

-1391 NHLAVIHRFMAMHTM
+1391 SHLAVIHRFMSMHM
-1406 GQDDFNS
+1406 LDGVDLQA
-1413 SNINIPGELQ
+1413 SNMNIATDLQ
-1423 RIRTVSVSDN
+1423 RVRTVSMSDN
-1433 EAAGAGSGGIGG
+1433 EAPMPAA
-1445 FGGGGGGGLGGG
+1445 
-1457 LSNSL
+1457 NL
-1462 QACVTNRRRF
+1462 QVNNRRRF

-1480 PDAYIFDDGAHFEVV
+1480 PDAYIFDEGTHFEVV
-1495 PVPEESDEVVK
+1495 PVPEEPDELVK
-1506 SREALNEQ
+1506 SREALNEH
-1514 VRKISVQSESD
+1514 VGRKISMQSESD
-1525 SDVYVPLSQR
+1525 SDIYLPMSQR

-1559 SKDTLTPLGND
+1559 SKDTLTPLGAD
-1570 DDQTLV
+1570 DDHTLV
-1576 GENSDETGPDITFEA
+1576 GENSDETNQELNFEA
-1591 ARHRAMR
+1591 AKRRAMR

-1608 SETCSIVG
+1608 SEACSIIAAA
-1616 DISRSHISLNQLHLT
+1616 DINRSHISLNQLPLS

-1646 EAQTGKSVLHA
+1646 EAIGGGKAALHA
-1657 KPSRNILLKLHSEY
+1657 KSSRNILLKFHTEY
-1671 TSITDELESVCHMI
+1671 TSITDELESVCHLI

-1692 PSHKT
+1692 PSNKA
-1697 SLDRPKTEMSKAER
+1697 SLDRPTGEMSKAEF
-1711 AALLEK
+1711 AALMEK
-1717 QHLKECEENDYQML
+1717 QHLKECEENDYMML
-1731 EGLFTARASID
+1731 EGLFQARASID
-1742 DTDDSYEAGA
+1742 DTDTSFGTGVSAE
-1752 SVDFSH
+1752 FSH

-1771 PSKPPAGGGVVG
+1771 PSKPPSGGGMLG
-1783 ACDSSDTS
+1783 CGNSSDTS
-1791 GPATGAFQ
+1791 GAGSGGGGGGGATGVFASSSTGPTGFQ
-1799 VKNERPWQRN
+1799 LKNERPWQRN
-1809 ASMEQQQTYHSPVVP
+1809 SSMEQQQTYQTPAVP
-1824 QRATSEFLN
+1824 TRAASEFLN
-1833 PPYESTGRL
+1833 APFESTGRL

-1850 QKNSSTDTDY
+1850 QKGSSTETDY

-1883 NIDTPSLTA
+1883 NIDTPSLAA
-1892 EPSLD
+1892 ELSLD
-1897 AVDIQSQS
+1897 AVDANT
-1905 QSQTLGTTVL
+1905 QTTAECNVSSSTTNTAA
-1915 EGGVSLSGGS
+1915 GNGGS
-1925 SLSISA
+1925 ASDTTA
-1931 RYQPLRTSSVGACDL
+1931 RYLPLRTASMGAGDG
-1946 KRSTDEGSASLD
+1946 KRDAANKRAGDIMELSATATAAAAVIS
-1958 FGTTNIMTQV
+1958 QV
-1968 QPPPRAMQLK
+1968 QSALPRAMQLK
-1978 KQFSLDQGKQQQPP
+1978 KQFSVDQANKTQPQQLQQYATHVQQQQPQQHNVLP
-1992 PIPPTSRLS
+1992 AT
-2001 STETPTSTTE
+2001 
-2011 FAPSSSSSASA
+2011 AS
-2022 SALASASTKLQTPS
+2022 
-2036 KHAATIAAGAVL
+2036 ATIATASTVAGVLADKVSVSGAAAVL
-2048 PSTVPA
+2048 PALAGPA
-2054 KLISS
+2054 KLLSS
-2059 LKPPLTSKFGMNI
+2059 LKPPGGIKTLGMNI
-2072 LKESSSSTEESKDG
+2072 LKESSSSTEESKESG
-2086 DQTGA
+2086 GGGEP
-2091 ASSGPTVTIPQ
+2091 ASLMPQ
-2102 ISTDLV
+2102 ISTHTV

>member
-831 RSHPDAEYKLLQIE
+831 RSHPDAENPLAKAKRSISLKYRMGSNNNNA
-845 TKIEKSSPSPNN
+845 EK
-857 SYANSTNALLAD
+857 ALLAD

>member
-1 MVLDSPQLTQRY
+1 MVVTDSPLALHKYVRR
-13 IRSVSKDYT
+13 ISKDFS
-22 TVRRFSTTPVD
+22 TVRRYSNTPAVVVGSVRASTSAFIAAETAAHLPTCGTPTSRTPV
-33 VINSSPFSHKPSI
+33 STPRGI
-46 RGVRSRKHAR
+46 RRRQRMR
-56 KRSSISSTLTK
+56 KRSSVSSTLSK
-67 VLVLNVR
+67 VLILNVR
-74 DLLRVP
+74 DLLKAHAGGEP
-80 DPSDNNDEHQPRSWI
+80 LKEHQPRSWI

-120 QARQTHQTIAGI
+120 QAQITHQTIPGI
-132 ESGSPGDLWMPTK
+132 ESGSPGDLWLPTK
-145 HTRAQPTD
+145 HTRPQPTD

-205 KANFELQPKLKKEI
+205 KANFDLQAKLKKEI

-336 KLHPFTHSST
+336 KLHPSKNHWLKTNVTHSST

-363 LEYVTDTP
+363 LEYVTDSP

-386 LIAFVHKYA
+386 LLAFVHKYA
-395 SDGDE
+395 SDGEE

-410 LINTIQKTFEVGS
+410 LIGTIQKTFEVGL
-423 DQAEKLYQELLQC
+423 DQSEKLYQELLQC
-436 TRNKNLITIFRIQ
+436 TRNKNLITVFRIQ

-503 LGALDEAMM
+503 NGALDEAMM

-568 KGYVYTLH
+568 KGYIYTLH

-607 NSYANAHRKSS
+607 NSYANACRKSS
-618 TYQRYAGANSLSLV
+618 TYQYQRYAGANSLSLV

-672 EEALAKSLVACKL
+672 EEALAKSLVSCKL

-707 SYAKEFESKGIKLLD
+707 SYAKEFESKGNKLLD
-722 FSYRTDGEKAQRLL
+722 FSYRQDAEKAQRLL

-791 LVLPFYIKHLDFK
+791 LAMPLYIRQLDFK

-831 RSHPDAEYKLLQIE
+831 RSQPDAE
-845 TKIEKSSPSPNN
+845 
-857 SYANSTNALLAD
+857 ALLAD
-869 TYSLRDTKVHEN
+869 SYSVRDTKVHEN

-890 PSQFREFFHTT
+890 PAQFREFFNLSE
-901 DYEVKQHQP
+901 YNEVKQHQP

-916 VYEFYTAPITKFW
+916 FYEFYTAPITKFW
-929 ADSMAYMFFLL
+929 ADSIAYMFFLI
-940 MFTFTVLVKMEQ
+940 MFSFTVLVKMENM
-952 KPRWQE
+952 PRWQE
-958 MYSIAYIATLGFEK
+958 WYSIAYITTLGFEK
-972 IREIISSEPVAITH
+972 VREIISSEPVAITH

-1005 LFFIGLSLR
+1005 LFVIGLAFR

-1083 LFPNMEPTWRLI
+1083 LFPDKQPTWSLI
-1095 REVIAG
+1095 KEVI
-1101 SIVAPGFLGAL
+1101 F
-1112 RHNSPSHGS
+1112 
-1121 RDSTGGIGGY
+1121 
-1131 MSSHHR
+1131 
-1137 GHSTMSHQTT
+1137 
-1147 STSSSAPP
+1147 
-1155 QHATTSGQILQRS
+1155 
-1168 ELFNILSGNMT
+1168 
-1179 NNVTYQP
+1179 QP

-1194 FADDIDPPCGENP
+1194 FAGDIDPPCGEDP
-1207 SQPACVTGHWVT
+1207 SQPGCVTGHWVT

-1268 QQKPVLPPPFIAFCH
+1268 QQKPVLPPPFIALCH

-1291 IRKAKGLEV
+1291 VRKAKGLEV

-1340 TEERVKNTTERV
+1340 TDERVKNTTERV
-1352 ETMAQK
+1352 ETMSQK

-1364 KENLQTATVQNIEF
+1364 KENIQTATVQNIEF

-1391 NHLAVIHRFMAMHTM
+1391 SHLAVIHRFMSTHTA
-1406 GQDDFNS
+1406 GADDLRGS
-1413 SNINIPGELQ
+1413 TINIPGEMQ
-1423 RIRTVSVSDN
+1423 RMRTISISDTEGGGGN
-1433 EAAGAGSGGIGG
+1433 GAGGGS
-1445 FGGGGGGGLGGG
+1445 GGGGGGVGGAIVPLGLGAG
-1457 LSNSL
+1457 LNLNSL
-1462 QACVTNRRRF
+1462 QVTTRRRF

-1480 PDAYIFDDGAHFEVV
+1480 PDAYIFDEGTHFEVV
-1495 PVPEESDEVVK
+1495 PLPEEPDEVVK

-1514 VRKISVQSESD
+1514 VVRKASMQSEVD
-1525 SDVYVPLSQR
+1525 SDIYIPVSQR

-1559 SKDTLTPLGND
+1559 SKDTLTPMGNND

-1576 GENSDETGPDITFEA
+1576 GGDNSDDATPDINFEA
-1591 ARHRAMR
+1591 ARHRALR

-1608 SETCSIVG
+1608 SETYSLTG
-1616 DISRSHISLNQLHLT
+1616 ADINRSHISLNQLASLS

-1646 EAQTGKSVLHA
+1646 DTPVGQGSAHPGKSVLHA

-1692 PSHKT
+1692 PSNKA
-1697 SLDRPKTEMSKAER
+1697 SLDRPKTEMSRAEA

-1717 QHLKECEENDYQML
+1717 KHLKECEENDYMIL
-1731 EGLFTARASID
+1731 EGLIESRGSID
-1742 DTDDSYEAGA
+1742 A
-1752 SVDFSH
+1752 SAQGFEIGVSIDYSH
-1758 RHPLRR
+1758 RYPLRR
-1764 ETAIELS
+1764 ETAVELS
-1771 PSKPPAGGGVVG
+1771 PSKPSVDGDLMGGGGGGGAGGG
-1783 ACDSSDTS
+1783 DSSDTS
-1791 GPATGAFQ
+1791 GAGSCGAMAGISSGFQ
-1799 VKNERPWQRN
+1799 LKNERPWQRN
-1809 ASMEQQQTYHSPVVP
+1809 SSMEQQTYPSPLVP
-1824 QRATSEFLN
+1824 TRATSDFLN
-1833 PPYESTGRL
+1833 PPYEGRL

-1850 QKNSSTDTDY
+1850 QKNSSTETDY

-1872 NDTTTSMTGSY
+1872 NETNTSLTGSY
-1883 NIDTPSLTA
+1883 NVDTPSLTA

-1897 AVDIQSQS
+1897 AGDSHSATGI
-1905 QSQTLGTTVL
+1905 
-1915 EGGVSLSGGS
+1915 
-1925 SLSISA
+1925 SISVGAVGGTATA
-1931 RYQPLRTSSVGACDL
+1931 RYQPIRTASVGAADGRRL
-1946 KRSTDEGSASLD
+1946 REESSSSLD
-1958 FGTTNIMTQV
+1958 LSSSGPVTMQAAPA
-1968 QPPPRAMQLK
+1968 PPVRPMLLK
-1978 KQFSLDQGKQQQPP
+1978 KQFSVDQGKPSQP
-1992 PIPPTSRLS
+1992 SQ
-2001 STETPTSTTE
+2001 
-2011 FAPSSSSSASA
+2011 PSAEA
-2022 SALASASTKLQTPS
+2022 VPQTPE
-2036 KHAATIAAGAVL
+2036 AAQAGQ
-2048 PSTVPA
+2048 A
-2054 KLISS
+2054 KLIST
-2059 LKPPLTSKFGMNI
+2059 LKPQPFASKLGMNV
-2072 LKESSSSTEESKDG
+2072 LKESSSSTDESVG
-2086 DQTGA
+2086 
-2091 ASSGPTVTIPQ
+2091 SSAKSSNPALSIPQ
-2102 ISTDLV
+2102 ISTHLV

-2117 NIKSSTESEKDPPY
+2117 NIKSSTESEKDPPF

>member
-1 MVLDSPQLTQRY
+1 MFFHTKWVFIPWGLKKICWGL
-13 IRSVSKDYT
+13 INI
-22 TVRRFSTTPVD
+22 TVPRHT
-33 VINSSPFSHKPSI
+33 
-46 RGVRSRKHAR
+46 
-56 KRSSISSTLTK
+56 
-67 VLVLNVR
+67 
-74 DLLRVP
+74 
-80 DPSDNNDEHQPRSWI
+80 PRSWI

-104 IKFIPCPKDD
+104 IKFIPCPKDE

-120 QARQTHQTIAGI
+120 QSRQTHQTIPGI
-132 ESGSPGDLWMPTK
+132 ESGTPGDPWLPQK

-255 QQRTG
+255 QQRSG

-356 TNTIRAV
+356 TNTVRAV

-410 LINTIQKTFEVGS
+410 LITTIQKTFEVGFE
-423 DQAEKLYQELLQC
+423 QAEKLYQELLQC
-436 TRNKNLITIFRIQ
+436 TRNKNLITVFRIQ

-503 LGALDEAMM
+503 HGALDEAMM

-632 TGLLPFTSE
+632 TGLLPFTTE

-692 AAEDDLDTEIYEELR
+692 AAEDDLDTEIYDELR
-707 SYAKEFESKGIKLLD
+707 QYAKEFENKGIKLLD

-756 HRALLAHPCSQ
+756 HRALLAHPSSQ

-791 LVLPFYIKHLDFK
+791 LLIPIYIRHLDFK

-831 RSHPDAEYKLLQIE
+831 RSQPDAENAL
-845 TKIEKSSPSPNN
+845 TKAKRTISFKYRMSSNN
-857 SYANSTNALLAD
+857 NTDKALLAD
-869 TYSLRDTKVHEN
+869 TYSIRDTKVQEN

-890 PSQFREFFHTT
+890 PSQFRDIFNLGE
-901 DYEVKQHQP
+901 YELKQHQP

-916 VYEFYTAPITKFW
+916 FYEFYTAPITKFW
-929 ADSMAYMFFLL
+929 ADSIAYMFFLF
-940 MFTFTVLVKMEQ
+940 MFTYTVLVKMGPT
-952 KPRWQE
+952 PRWQE
-958 MYSIAYIATLGFEK
+958 VYSIAYIATLGFEK
-972 IREIISSEPVAITH
+972 MREIVSSEPVAVTH
-986 KFSVWAWNMWN
+986 KFAVWAWNMWN
-997 PCDGAAII
+997 PCDAAAII
-1005 LFFIGLSLR
+1005 LFLIGLSLR

-1083 LFPNMEPTWRLI
+1083 RHPGNEPTWGLI
-1095 REVIAG
+1095 KEV
-1101 SIVAPGFLGAL
+1101 
-1112 RHNSPSHGS
+1112 
-1121 RDSTGGIGGY
+1121 Y
-1131 MSSHHR
+1131 
-1137 GHSTMSHQTT
+1137 
-1147 STSSSAPP
+1147 
-1155 QHATTSGQILQRS
+1155 
-1168 ELFNILSGNMT
+1168 
-1179 NNVTYQP
+1179 YQP

-1194 FADDIDPPCGENP
+1194 FADDIDPPCGEEP
-1207 SQPACVTGHWVT
+1207 HQKPCPTGHWVT
-1219 PITMSMYLLIANI
+1219 PIIMAMYLLIANI

-1268 QQKPVLPPPFIAFCH
+1268 QQKPVLPPPFIALCH

-1305 LKLFLEKDDLE
+1305 LKLFLEKDDME

-1340 TEERVKNTTERV
+1340 TDERVKNTTERV
-1352 ETMAQK
+1352 EILAQK

-1364 KENLQTATVQNIEF
+1364 KENLQTATVQSIEF

-1391 NHLAVIHRFMAMHTM
+1391 SHLAVIHRFMSVHMVDGGDM
-1406 GQDDFNS
+1406 QVS
-1413 SNINIPGELQ
+1413 SMNIGGGDLQ
-1423 RIRTVSVSDN
+1423 RVRTVSMSDT
-1433 EAAGAGSGGIGG
+1433 EAPMPGP
-1445 FGGGGGGGLGGG
+1445 
-1457 LSNSL
+1457 NL
-1462 QACVTNRRRF
+1462 QVTTRRRF

-1480 PDAYIFDDGAHFEVV
+1480 PDAYIFDDGTHFEVV
-1495 PVPEESDEVVK
+1495 PLPEEPDELVQ
-1506 SREALNEQ
+1506 SREALNEHIG
-1514 VRKISVQSESD
+1514 RKISMQSESD
-1525 SDVYVPLSQR
+1525 SDIYIPMSQR

-1559 SKDTLTPLGND
+1559 SKDTLTPLGAD
-1570 DDQTLV
+1570 DDHTLV
-1576 GENSDETGPDITFEA
+1576 GEASDETGPDFNIEA
-1591 ARHRAMR
+1591 AKRRAVR

-1608 SETCSIVG
+1608 SEACSIAAA
-1616 DISRSHISLNQLHLT
+1616 DINRSHISLNQLPFS
-1631 RRQMSLTQSEPDSDK
+1631 RRQMSLTHSEPESDK
-1646 EAQTGKSVLHA
+1646 DVIGGGKSVLHT
-1657 KPSRNILLKLHSEY
+1657 KSTRNILMKLHSEY
-1671 TSITDELESVCHMI
+1671 TSITDELESVCHLM

-1692 PSHKT
+1692 PSKKA
-1697 SLDRPKTEMSKAER
+1697 SLDRPTGEMSKAEF
-1711 AALLEK
+1711 AAMLEK
-1717 QHLKECEENDYQML
+1717 QHLKECEENDYMML
-1731 EGLFTARASID
+1731 EGLFQARASVD
-1742 DTDDSYEAGA
+1742 DTDNSLGTCTSMDY
-1752 SVDFSH
+1752 SH

-1764 ETAIELS
+1764 ETAVELS
-1771 PSKPPAGGGVVG
+1771 PSKPPSGGGVLG
-1783 ACDSSDTS
+1783 GCGNSSDTS
-1791 GPATGAFQ
+1791 GAGSGGVAGGVGGVFAASSSTGPAGFQ
-1799 VKNERPWQRN
+1799 LKNERPWQRN
-1809 ASMEQQQTYHSPVVP
+1809 SSMEQQQTYQQAPAIP
-1824 QRATSEFLN
+1824 TRAASEFLN
-1833 PPYESTGRL
+1833 APFESTGIL

-1850 QKNSSTDTDY
+1850 QKGSSTETDY

-1872 NDTTTSMTGSY
+1872 NETTTSMTGSY
-1883 NIDTPSLTA
+1883 NIDTPSLAA
-1892 EPSLD
+1892 ELSLD
-1897 AVDIQSQS
+1897 AADTNNTTQTATTIIQERSGDGS
-1905 QSQTLGTTVL
+1905 NTITT
-1915 EGGVSLSGGS
+1915 GNIGS
-1925 SLSISA
+1925 ASDTTA
-1931 RYQPLRTSSVGACDL
+1931 RYQPPRVISMGADDAKL
-1946 KRSTDEGSASLD
+1946 QDVQKNK
-1958 FGTTNIMTQV
+1958 TTTPTPLELGATTAATAAAAVMPQV
-1968 QPPPRAMQLK
+1968 QLALPRAMQLK
-1978 KQFSLDQGKQQQPP
+1978 KQFSMDQASKVQQPQQQ
-1992 PIPPTSRLS
+1992 LQVQHHQ
-2001 STETPTSTTE
+2001 
-2011 FAPSSSSSASA
+2011 PSSSHMHTTSNLLTAPVTASGL
-2022 SALASASTKLQTPS
+2022 LAAATDKNAST
-2036 KHAATIAAGAVL
+2036 GVL
-2048 PSTVPA
+2048 PALVMPA
-2054 KLISS
+2054 KLLST
-2059 LKPPLTSKFGMNI
+2059 LKPPGGIKTLGMNI
-2072 LKESSSSTEESKDG
+2072 LKESSSSTEESKESGVGGGG
-2086 DQTGA
+2086 DNA
-2091 ASSGPTVTIPQ
+2091 NIPQ
-2102 ISTDLV
+2102 ISTHLV

>member
-1 MVLDSPQLTQRY
+1 MFFQTNWV
-13 IRSVSKDYT
+13 
-22 TVRRFSTTPVD
+22 F
-33 VINSSPFSHKPSI
+33 
-46 RGVRSRKHAR
+46 
-56 KRSSISSTLTK
+56 
-67 VLVLNVR
+67 
-74 DLLRVP
+74 
-80 DPSDNNDEHQPRSWI
+80 HQPRSWI

-114 TKCCCG
+114 TRCCCG
-120 QARQTHQTIAGI
+120 QAQITHQTIQGI
-132 ESGSPGDLWMPTK
+132 ESGSPGDLWLPTK
-145 HTRAQPTD
+145 HTRPQPTD

-205 KANFELQPKLKKEI
+205 KANFDLQAKLKKEI

-363 LEYVTDTP
+363 LEYVTDSP

-386 LIAFVHKYA
+386 LLAFVHKYA
-395 SDGDE
+395 SDGEE

-410 LINTIQKTFEVGS
+410 LIGTIQKTFEVGL

-436 TRNKNLITIFRIQ
+436 TRNKNLITVFRIQ

-503 LGALDEAMM
+503 HGALDEAMM

-568 KGYVYTLH
+568 KGYIYTLH

-607 NSYANAHRKSS
+607 NSYANACRKSS
-618 TYQRYAGANSLSLV
+618 TYQYQRYAGANSLSLV

-672 EEALAKSLVACKL
+672 EEALAKSLVSCKL

-707 SYAKEFESKGIKLLD
+707 SYAKEFESKGNKLLD
-722 FSYRTDGEKAQRLL
+722 FSYRQDAEKAQRLL

-791 LVLPFYIKHLDFK
+791 LVMPLYIRQLDFK

-831 RSHPDAEYKLLQIE
+831 RSQPDAE
-845 TKIEKSSPSPNN
+845 
-857 SYANSTNALLAD
+857 
-869 TYSLRDTKVHEN
+869 
-881 GKVSLTDSD
+881 VSLTDSD
-890 PSQFREFFHTT
+890 PAQFREFFNMSE
-901 DYEVKQHQP
+901 YNEIKQHQP

-916 VYEFYTAPITKFW
+916 FHEFYTAPITKFW
-929 ADSMAYMFFLL
+929 ADSIAYMFFLI
-940 MFTFTVLVKMEQ
+940 MFSFTVLVKMGPV
-952 KPRWQE
+952 PRWQE
-958 MYSIAYIATLGFEK
+958 WYSIAYITTLGFEK
-972 IREIISSEPVAITH
+972 VREIISSEPVAITH

-1005 LFFIGLSLR
+1005 LFLIGLAFR

-1083 LFPNMEPTWRLI
+1083 LYPNSEPTWRLI
-1095 REVIAG
+1095 RE
-1101 SIVAPGFLGAL
+1101 
-1112 RHNSPSHGS
+1112 
-1121 RDSTGGIGGY
+1121 
-1131 MSSHHR
+1131 
-1137 GHSTMSHQTT
+1137 
-1147 STSSSAPP
+1147 
-1155 QHATTSGQILQRS
+1155 
-1168 ELFNILSGNMT
+1168 
-1179 NNVTYQP
+1179 VTYQP

-1194 FADDIDPPCGENP
+1194 FADDIDPPCGEDP
-1207 SQPACVTGHWVT
+1207 RQPACVTGHWVT

-1291 IRKAKGLEV
+1291 VRKAKGLEV

-1340 TEERVKNTTERV
+1340 TDERVKNTTDRV
-1352 ETMAQK
+1352 ETMSQK

-1364 KENLQTATVQNIEF
+1364 KENIQTASVQNIEF

-1391 NHLAVIHRFMAMHTM
+1391 SHLAVIHRFMSTHTV
-1406 GQDDFNS
+1406 GPDDMRGS
-1413 SNINIPGELQ
+1413 TINIPGEIH
-1423 RIRTVSVSDN
+1423 RIRTISMSDTD
-1433 EAAGAGSGGIGG
+1433 GGGGSSGN
-1445 FGGGGGGGLGGG
+1445 GGGGGGVVGGAAAIPLALGAGLNV
-1457 LSNSL
+1457 NSL
-1462 QACVTNRRRF
+1462 QVNNRRRF

-1480 PDAYIFDDGAHFEVV
+1480 PDAYILDEGTHFEVV
-1495 PVPEESDEVVK
+1495 PLPEEPDEAVK

-1514 VRKISVQSESD
+1514 VVRKASMQSEAD
-1525 SDVYVPLSQR
+1525 SDIYLPLSQR

-1559 SKDTLTPLGND
+1559 SKDTLTPLGTNE

-1576 GENSDETGPDITFEA
+1576 GGDNSDDAAPDINFEA
-1591 ARHRAMR
+1591 ARHRALR

-1608 SETCSIVG
+1608 SETYSLAG
-1616 DISRSHISLNQLHLT
+1616 ADINRSHISLNQLTMLS

-1646 EAQTGKSVLHA
+1646 EAPAAAGSAHPV
-1657 KPSRNILLKLHSEY
+1657 
-1671 TSITDELESVCHMI
+1671 
-1685 ASPTVSL
+1685 
-1692 PSHKT
+1692 
-1697 SLDRPKTEMSKAER
+1697 SLDRPKTEMSRAEA
-1711 AALLEK
+1711 AALQEK
-1717 QHLKECEENDYQML
+1717 KHLKECEENDYRIL
-1731 EGLFTARASID
+1731 EGLFEARGSID
-1742 DTDDSYEAGA
+1742 ASAEAFESVI
-1752 SVDFSH
+1752 SVDYSQ
-1758 RHPLRR
+1758 RYPLRR
-1764 ETAIELS
+1764 ETAVELS
-1771 PSKPPAGGGVVG
+1771 PSKPSAEIDLMGGGG
-1783 ACDSSDTS
+1783 GGGDSSDTS
-1791 GPATGAFQ
+1791 GAGSCSAMGAVSSGFQ
-1799 VKNERPWQRN
+1799 LKNERPWQRN
-1809 ASMEQQQTYHSPVVP
+1809 SSMEQQTYPSPLVP
-1824 QRATSEFLN
+1824 SRATSDFLN
-1833 PPYESTGRL
+1833 PPFESSGRL

-1850 QKNSSTDTDY
+1850 QKNSSTETDY

-1872 NDTTTSMTGSY
+1872 NETNTSLTGSY
-1883 NIDTPSLTA
+1883 NVDTPSLTA

-1897 AVDIQSQS
+1897 ACDSQS
-1905 QSQTLGTTVL
+1905 ATGISISVGAAGGTTA
-1915 EGGVSLSGGS
+1915 
-1925 SLSISA
+1925 A
-1931 RYQPLRTSSVGACDL
+1931 RYQPIRTTSIGAADGKQLRDESSSSRQSPELGVQC
-1946 KRSTDEGSASLD
+1946 SAPV
-1958 FGTTNIMTQV
+1958 TMQA
-1968 QPPPRAMQLK
+1968 PPAVPTRPMLLK
-1978 KQFSLDQGKQQQPP
+1978 KQFSADRGKPMQAQITDEAIATPESGLD
-1992 PIPPTSRLS
+1992 
-2001 STETPTSTTE
+2001 
-2011 FAPSSSSSASA
+2011 AASVA
-2022 SALASASTKLQTPS
+2022 QAR
-2036 KHAATIAAGAVL
+2036 
-2048 PSTVPA
+2048 A
-2054 KLISS
+2054 KLIST
-2059 LKPPLTSKFGMNI
+2059 LKPQSHTSKLGMNV
-2072 LKESSSSTEESKDG
+2072 LKESSSSTEGSRDG
-2086 DQTGA
+2086 EGLSTT
-2091 ASSGPTVTIPQ
+2091 SSAKNSNPALSIPQ
-2102 ISTDLV
+2102 ISTHLV

>member
-1 MVLDSPQLTQRY
+1 MVVTDSPLALHKYVRR
-13 IRSVSKDYT
+13 ISKDFS
-22 TVRRFSTTPVD
+22 TVRRYSNTPAVVVGSVRASTSAFIAAETAAHLPTCGTPTSRTPV
-33 VINSSPFSHKPSI
+33 STPRGI
-46 RGVRSRKHAR
+46 RRRQRMR
-56 KRSSISSTLTK
+56 KRSSVSSTLSK
-67 VLVLNVR
+67 VLILNVR
-74 DLLRVP
+74 DLLKAHAGSEP
-80 DPSDNNDEHQPRSWI
+80 LKEHQPRSWI

-120 QARQTHQTIAGI
+120 QAQITHQTIPGI
-132 ESGSPGDLWMPTK
+132 ESGSPGDLWLPTK
-145 HTRAQPTD
+145 HTRPQPTD

-205 KANFELQPKLKKEI
+205 KANFDLQAKLKKEI

-336 KLHPFTHSST
+336 KLHPSKNHWLKTNVTHSST

-363 LEYVTDTP
+363 LEYVTDSP

-386 LIAFVHKYA
+386 LLAFVHKYA
-395 SDGDE
+395 SDGEE

-410 LINTIQKTFEVGS
+410 LIGTIQKTFEVGL
-423 DQAEKLYQELLQC
+423 DQSEKLYQELLQC
-436 TRNKNLITIFRIQ
+436 TRNKNLITVFRIQ

-503 LGALDEAMM
+503 NGALDEAMM

-568 KGYVYTLH
+568 KGYIYTLH

-607 NSYANAHRKSS
+607 NSYANACRKSS
-618 TYQRYAGANSLSLV
+618 TYQYQRYAGANSLSLV

-672 EEALAKSLVACKL
+672 EEALAKSLVSCKL

-707 SYAKEFESKGIKLLD
+707 SYAKEFESKGNKLLD
-722 FSYRTDGEKAQRLL
+722 FSYRQDAEKAQRLL

-791 LVLPFYIKHLDFK
+791 LAMPLYIRQLDFK

-831 RSHPDAEYKLLQIE
+831 RSQPDAECKLIPAE
-845 TKIEKSSPSPNN
+845 NSSPSFK
-857 SYANSTNALLAD
+857 SVSNSTD
-869 TYSLRDTKVHEN
+869 
-881 GKVSLTDSD
+881 VSLTDSD
-890 PSQFREFFHTT
+890 PAQFREFFNLSE
-901 DYEVKQHQP
+901 YNEVKQHQP

-916 VYEFYTAPITKFW
+916 FYEFYTAPITKFW
-929 ADSMAYMFFLL
+929 ADSIAYMFFLI
-940 MFTFTVLVKMEQ
+940 MFSFTVLVKMENM
-952 KPRWQE
+952 PRWQE
-958 MYSIAYIATLGFEK
+958 WYSIAYITTLGFEK
-972 IREIISSEPVAITH
+972 VREIISSEPVAITH

-1005 LFFIGLSLR
+1005 LFVIGLAFR

-1083 LFPNMEPTWRLI
+1083 LFPDKQPTWSLI
-1095 REVIAG
+1095 KEVIAG
-1101 SIVAPGFLGAL
+1101 SITAPGFLGAL
-1112 RHNSPSHGS
+1112 GHNT
-1121 RDSTGGIGGY
+1121 R
-1131 MSSHHR
+1131 SSYHR
-1137 GHSTMSHQTT
+1137 GYHTMGAPPVTTTAASSTTG
-1147 STSSSAPP
+1147 SSSTVPAATSATPP
-1155 QHATTSGQILQRS
+1155 THNEHSNLTSGNL
-1168 ELFNILSGNMT
+1168 T
-1179 NNVTYQP
+1179 NVIFQP

-1194 FADDIDPPCGENP
+1194 FAGDIDPPCGEDP
-1207 SQPACVTGHWVT
+1207 SQPGCVTGHWVT

-1268 QQKPVLPPPFIAFCH
+1268 QQKPVLPPPFIALCH

-1291 IRKAKGLEV
+1291 VRKAKGLEV

-1340 TEERVKNTTERV
+1340 TDERVKNTTERV
-1352 ETMAQK
+1352 ETMSQK

-1364 KENLQTATVQNIEF
+1364 KENIQTATVQNIEF

-1391 NHLAVIHRFMAMHTM
+1391 SHLAVIHRFMSTHTA
-1406 GQDDFNS
+1406 GADDLRGS
-1413 SNINIPGELQ
+1413 TINIPGEMQ
-1423 RIRTVSVSDN
+1423 RMRTISISDTEGGGVGGGGN
-1433 EAAGAGSGGIGG
+1433 GAGGGS
-1445 FGGGGGGGLGGG
+1445 GGGGGGGGGAIVPLGLGAG
-1457 LSNSL
+1457 LNLNSL
-1462 QACVTNRRRF
+1462 QVTTRRRF

-1480 PDAYIFDDGAHFEVV
+1480 PDAYIFDEGTHFEVV
-1495 PVPEESDEVVK
+1495 PLPEEPDEVVK

-1514 VRKISVQSESD
+1514 VVRKASMQSEVD
-1525 SDVYVPLSQR
+1525 SDIYIPVSQR

-1545 PYVTVRQDTGASTE
+1545 PYVTVRQDTDASTE
-1559 SKDTLTPLGND
+1559 SKDTLTPMGNND

-1576 GENSDETGPDITFEA
+1576 GGDNSDDATPDINFEA
-1591 ARHRAMR
+1591 ARHRALR

-1608 SETCSIVG
+1608 SETYSLTG
-1616 DISRSHISLNQLHLT
+1616 ADINRSHISLNQLASLS

-1646 EAQTGKSVLHA
+1646 DTPVGQGSAHPGKSVLHA

-1692 PSHKT
+1692 PSNKA
-1697 SLDRPKTEMSKAER
+1697 SLDRPKTEMSRAEA

-1717 QHLKECEENDYQML
+1717 KHLKECEENDYMIL
-1731 EGLFTARASID
+1731 EGLIESRGSID
-1742 DTDDSYEAGA
+1742 A
-1752 SVDFSH
+1752 SAQGFEIGVSIDYSH
-1758 RHPLRR
+1758 RYPLRR
-1764 ETAIELS
+1764 ETAVELS
-1771 PSKPPAGGGVVG
+1771 PSKPSVDGDLMGGGGGGGAGGG
-1783 ACDSSDTS
+1783 DSSDTS
-1791 GPATGAFQ
+1791 GAGSCGAMAGISSGFQ
-1799 VKNERPWQRN
+1799 LKNERPWQRN
-1809 ASMEQQQTYHSPVVP
+1809 SSMEQQTYPSPLVP
-1824 QRATSEFLN
+1824 TRATSDFLN
-1833 PPYESTGRL
+1833 PPYEGRL

-1850 QKNSSTDTDY
+1850 QKNSSTETDY

-1872 NDTTTSMTGSY
+1872 NETNTSLTGSY
-1883 NIDTPSLTA
+1883 NVDTPSLTA

-1897 AVDIQSQS
+1897 AGDSHSATGI
-1905 QSQTLGTTVL
+1905 
-1915 EGGVSLSGGS
+1915 
-1925 SLSISA
+1925 SISVGAVGGTATA
-1931 RYQPLRTSSVGACDL
+1931 RYQPIRTASVGAADGRRL
-1946 KRSTDEGSASLD
+1946 REESSSSLD
-1958 FGTTNIMTQV
+1958 LSSSGPVTMQAAPA
-1968 QPPPRAMQLK
+1968 PPVRPMLLK
-1978 KQFSLDQGKQQQPP
+1978 KQFSVDQGKPSQP
-1992 PIPPTSRLS
+1992 
-2001 STETPTSTTE
+2001 
-2011 FAPSSSSSASA
+2011 SAEA
-2022 SALASASTKLQTPS
+2022 VPQTPE
-2036 KHAATIAAGAVL
+2036 AAQAGQ
-2048 PSTVPA
+2048 A
-2054 KLISS
+2054 KLIST
-2059 LKPPLTSKFGMNI
+2059 LKPQPFASKLGMNV
-2072 LKESSSSTEESKDG
+2072 LKESSSSTDESVG
-2086 DQTGA
+2086 
-2091 ASSGPTVTIPQ
+2091 SSAKSSNPALSIPQ
-2102 ISTDLV
+2102 ISTHLV

-2117 NIKSSTESEKDPPY
+2117 NIKSSTESEKDPPF

>member
-1 MVLDSPQLTQRY
+1 MVVTSADSPLPPHKYLRR
-13 IRSVSKDYT
+13 ISKDFS
-22 TVRRFSTTPVD
+22 TVRRFSNTPAAV
-33 VINSSPFSHKPSI
+33 VSVRASTSAFIAAEAAAHLPRTGTGVTPPGTPTPSCAPGTPRGI
-46 RGVRSRKHAR
+46 RRRQRMR
-56 KRSSISSTLTK
+56 KRSSVSSTLSK
-67 VLVLNVR
+67 VLILNVR
-74 DLLRVP
+74 DLLKAHTASEPVGK
-80 DPSDNNDEHQPRSWI
+80 EHQPRSWI

-120 QARQTHQTIAGI
+120 QAQITHQTIPGI
-132 ESGSPGDLWMPTK
+132 DSGSPGDLWLPTK
-145 HTRAQPTD
+145 HTRPQPTD

-205 KANFELQPKLKKEI
+205 KANFDLQAKLKKEI

-307 FLLVDNGTQAK
+307 FLLVDNGTMAK

-363 LEYVTDTP
+363 LEYVTDSP

-386 LIAFVHKYA
+386 LLAFVHKYA
-395 SDGDE
+395 SDGEE

-410 LINTIQKTFEVGS
+410 LMGTIQKTFEVGQ
-423 DQAEKLYQELLQC
+423 DQSEKLYQELLQC
-436 TRNKNLITIFRIQ
+436 TRNKNLITVFRIQ

-503 LGALDEAMM
+503 NGALDEAMM

-568 KGYVYTLH
+568 KGYIYTLH

-607 NSYANAHRKSS
+607 NSYANACRKSS
-618 TYQRYAGANSLSLV
+618 TYQYQRYAGANSLSLV

-707 SYAKEFESKGIKLLD
+707 SYAKEFESKGNKLLD
-722 FSYRTDGEKAQRLL
+722 FSYRQDAEKAQRLL

-791 LVLPFYIKHLDFK
+791 LVMPLYIRQLDFK

-831 RSHPDAEYKLLQIE
+831 RSQPDAE
-845 TKIEKSSPSPNN
+845 
-857 SYANSTNALLAD
+857 
-869 TYSLRDTKVHEN
+869 
-881 GKVSLTDSD
+881 VSLTDSD
-890 PSQFREFFHTT
+890 PAQFREFFNLSE
-901 DYEVKQHQP
+901 YNEVKQHQP

-916 VYEFYTAPITKFW
+916 FYEFYTAPITKFW
-929 ADSMAYMFFLL
+929 ADSIAYMFFLI
-940 MFTFTVLVKMEQ
+940 MFSFTVLVKMEPM
-952 KPRWQE
+952 PRWQE
-958 MYSIAYIATLGFEK
+958 WYSIAYITTLGFEK
-972 IREIISSEPVAITH
+972 VREIISSEPVAITH

-1005 LFFIGLSLR
+1005 LFLIGLTFR
-1014 FRPNTMDIGRVIYCV
+1014 FRFNTMDIGRVIYCV

-1083 LFPNMEPTWRLI
+1083 LFPDKQPTWGLI
-1095 REVIAG
+1095 KEVT
-1101 SIVAPGFLGAL
+1101 F
-1112 RHNSPSHGS
+1112 
-1121 RDSTGGIGGY
+1121 
-1131 MSSHHR
+1131 
-1137 GHSTMSHQTT
+1137 
-1147 STSSSAPP
+1147 
-1155 QHATTSGQILQRS
+1155 
-1168 ELFNILSGNMT
+1168 
-1179 NNVTYQP
+1179 QP

-1194 FADDIDPPCGENP
+1194 FAGDIDPPCGENP
-1207 SQPACVTGHWVT
+1207 SQPSCVTGHWVT

-1268 QQKPVLPPPFIAFCH
+1268 QQKPVLPPPFIFLCH

-1291 IRKAKGLEV
+1291 VRKAKGLEV

-1340 TEERVKNTTERV
+1340 TDERVKNTTERV

-1364 KENLQTATVQNIEF
+1364 KENIQTATVQNIEF

-1391 NHLAVIHRFMAMHTM
+1391 SHLAVIHRFMSTHTA
-1406 GQDDFNS
+1406 GTDDLRGS
-1413 SNINIPGELQ
+1413 TINIPGELH
-1423 RIRTVSVSDN
+1423 RMRTISMSDT
-1433 EAAGAGSGGIGG
+1433 EGGGGIGG
-1445 FGGGGGGGLGGG
+1445 AGGGGGPGGNGGNGGGGGGALTLGAGLN
-1457 LSNSL
+1457 LNSL
-1462 QACVTNRRRF
+1462 QVTTRRRF

-1480 PDAYIFDDGAHFEVV
+1480 PDAYILDEGTHFEVV
-1495 PVPEESDEVVK
+1495 PLPEEPDEVVK

-1514 VRKISVQSESD
+1514 MVRKASMVSEAD
-1525 SDVYVPLSQR
+1525 SDLYLPLSQR

-1559 SKDTLTPLGND
+1559 SKDTLTPLGNND
-1570 DDQTLV
+1570 
-1576 GENSDETGPDITFEA
+1576 NSDDAAPDISFEA

-1608 SETCSIVG
+1608 SETYSLTG
-1616 DISRSHISLNQLHLT
+1616 ADINRSHISLNQLASLS

-1646 EAQTGKSVLHA
+1646 DAPAAPHPGKSVLHA

-1692 PSHKT
+1692 QSNKA
-1697 SLDRPKTEMSKAER
+1697 SLDRPKTEMSRAEAA
-1711 AALLEK
+1711 AALEK
-1717 QHLKECEENDYQML
+1717 KHLKECEENDYKIL
-1731 EGLFTARASID
+1731 EGLIEARGSID
-1742 DTDDSYEAGA
+1742 A
-1752 SVDFSH
+1752 SAQVFEIGVSIDYSH
-1758 RHPLRR
+1758 RYPLRR
-1764 ETAIELS
+1764 ETAVELS
-1771 PSKPPAGGGVVG
+1771 PSKPSVEGDLLSGGGG
-1783 ACDSSDTS
+1783 GEGGGGDSSDTS
-1791 GPATGAFQ
+1791 GAGSCGAMVVAASGFQ
-1799 VKNERPWQRN
+1799 LKNERPWQRN
-1809 ASMEQQQTYHSPVVP
+1809 SSMEQQTYPSPLVP
-1824 QRATSEFLN
+1824 TRATSDFLN
-1833 PPYESTGRL
+1833 PPYEGTGRL

-1850 QKNSSTDTDY
+1850 QKNSSTETDY

-1872 NDTTTSMTGSY
+1872 NETNTSLTGSY
-1883 NIDTPSLTA
+1883 NVDTPSLTA

-1897 AVDIQSQS
+1897 AGDSHSATGI
-1905 QSQTLGTTVL
+1905 
-1915 EGGVSLSGGS
+1915 
-1925 SLSISA
+1925 SISVGPAGGGTATA
-1931 RYQPLRTSSVGACDL
+1931 RYQPIRTASVGAADGRRL
-1946 KRSTDEGSASLD
+1946 RDESSSSLD
-1958 FGTTNIMTQV
+1958 LSSGPVTTQAQAPAVPSRPML
-1968 QPPPRAMQLK
+1968 LK
-1978 KQFSLDQGKQQQPP
+1978 KQFSVDQGKPAQVSAASSDTA
-1992 PIPPTSRLS
+1992 PT
-2001 STETPTSTTE
+2001 
-2011 FAPSSSSSASA
+2011 AA
-2022 SALASASTKLQTPS
+2022 QTPE
-2036 KHAATIAAGAVL
+2036 AAQVG
-2048 PSTVPA
+2048 A
-2054 KLISS
+2054 KLIST
-2059 LKPPLTSKFGMNI
+2059 LKPFASKLGMNV
-2072 LKESSSSTEESKDG
+2072 LKESSSSTEESAGSTSAK
-2086 DQTGA
+2086 
-2091 ASSGPTVTIPQ
+2091 SSNPALAIPQ
-2102 ISTDLV
+2102 ISTHLV

-2117 NIKSSTESEKDPPY
+2117 NIKSSTESEKDPPF

>member
-1 MVLDSPQLTQRY
+1 MVVTDSPLAPHKYVRR
-13 IRSVSKDYT
+13 ISKDFS
-22 TVRRFSTTPVD
+22 TVRRYSNTPAVVVGSVRASTSAFIAAESAAHLPTC
-33 VINSSPFSHKPSI
+33 SSPTFRTPISTPRGI
-46 RGVRSRKHAR
+46 RRHQRMR
-56 KRSSISSTLTK
+56 KRSSVSSTLSK
-67 VLVLNVR
+67 VLILNVR
-74 DLLRVP
+74 DLLKAHAGSEP
-80 DPSDNNDEHQPRSWI
+80 LKEHQPRSWI

-114 TKCCCG
+114 AKCCCG
-120 QARQTHQTIAGI
+120 QAQITHQTIPGI
-132 ESGSPGDLWMPTK
+132 ESGSPGDLWLPTK
-145 HTRAQPTD
+145 HTRPQPTD

-205 KANFELQPKLKKEI
+205 KANFDLQAKLKKEI

-363 LEYVTDTP
+363 LEYVTDSP

-386 LIAFVHKYA
+386 LLAFVHKYA
-395 SDGDE
+395 SDGEE
-400 QPVLESMRDY
+400 QTVLESMRDY
-410 LINTIQKTFEVGS
+410 LIGTIQKTFEVGL
-423 DQAEKLYQELLQC
+423 DQSEKLYQELLQC
-436 TRNKNLITIFRIQ
+436 TRNKNLITVFRIQ

-503 LGALDEAMM
+503 NGALDEAMM

-568 KGYVYTLH
+568 KGYIYTLH

-607 NSYANAHRKSS
+607 NSYANACRKSS
-618 TYQRYAGANSLSLV
+618 TYQYQRYAGANSLSLV

-672 EEALAKSLVACKL
+672 EEALAKSLVSCKL

-707 SYAKEFESKGIKLLD
+707 SYAKEFESKGNKLLD
-722 FSYRTDGEKAQRLL
+722 FSYRQDAEKAQRLL

-791 LVLPFYIKHLDFK
+791 LAMPFYIRQLDFK

-831 RSHPDAEYKLLQIE
+831 RSQPDAECKLIPAE
-845 TKIEKSSPSPNN
+845 NSSPSFK
-857 SYANSTNALLAD
+857 SVSNSTDALLAD
-869 TYSLRDTKVHEN
+869 TYSVRDTKVHEN

-890 PSQFREFFHTT
+890 PAQFREFFNLSE
-901 DYEVKQHQP
+901 YNEVKQHQP

-916 VYEFYTAPITKFW
+916 FYEFYTAPITKFW
-929 ADSMAYMFFLL
+929 ADSIAYMFFLI
-940 MFTFTVLVKMEQ
+940 MFSFTVLVKMEQ
-952 KPRWQE
+952 MPRWQE
-958 MYSIAYIATLGFEK
+958 WYSIAYITTLGFEK
-972 IREIISSEPVAITH
+972 VREIISSEPVAITH

-1005 LFFIGLSLR
+1005 LFVIGLAFR
-1014 FRPNTMDIGRVIYCV
+1014 FRENTMDIGRVIYCV

-1083 LFPNMEPTWRLI
+1083 LYPNKQPTWSLI
-1095 REVIAG
+1095 KEVT
-1101 SIVAPGFLGAL
+1101 F
-1112 RHNSPSHGS
+1112 
-1121 RDSTGGIGGY
+1121 
-1131 MSSHHR
+1131 
-1137 GHSTMSHQTT
+1137 
-1147 STSSSAPP
+1147 
-1155 QHATTSGQILQRS
+1155 
-1168 ELFNILSGNMT
+1168 
-1179 NNVTYQP
+1179 QP

-1194 FADDIDPPCGENP
+1194 FAGDIDPPCGEDP
-1207 SQPACVTGHWVT
+1207 SQPGCVTGHWVT

-1268 QQKPVLPPPFIAFCH
+1268 QQKPVLPPPFIALCH

-1291 IRKAKGLEV
+1291 VRKAKGLEV

-1340 TEERVKNTTERV
+1340 TDERVKNTTERV
-1352 ETMAQK
+1352 ETMSQK

-1364 KENLQTATVQNIEF
+1364 KENIQTATVQNIEF

-1391 NHLAVIHRFMAMHTM
+1391 SHLAVIHRFMSTHTA
-1406 GQDDFNS
+1406 GADDFRGS
-1413 SNINIPGELQ
+1413 TINIPAEMQ
-1423 RIRTVSVSDN
+1423 RMRTISISDT
-1433 EAAGAGSGGIGG
+1433 EGGGGSGGNGG
-1445 FGGGGGGGLGGG
+1445 GGAGGSGGGGGGGAIVPLGLGAG
-1457 LSNSL
+1457 LNLNSL
-1462 QACVTNRRRF
+1462 QVTTRRRF

-1480 PDAYIFDDGAHFEVV
+1480 PDAYIFDEGTHFEVV
-1495 PVPEESDEVVK
+1495 PLPEEPDEVVK

-1514 VRKISVQSESD
+1514 VVRKASMQSEAD
-1525 SDVYVPLSQR
+1525 SDIYIPVSQR

-1559 SKDTLTPLGND
+1559 SKDTLTPMGNND

-1576 GENSDETGPDITFEA
+1576 GGDNSDDATPDINFEA
-1591 ARHRAMR
+1591 ARHRALR

-1608 SETCSIVG
+1608 SETYSLTGV
-1616 DISRSHISLNQLHLT
+1616 DINRSHISLNQLASLS

-1646 EAQTGKSVLHA
+1646 DAPVAQGSGHPGKSVLHA

-1671 TSITDELESVCHMI
+1671 TSITDELENVCHMI

-1692 PSHKT
+1692 PSNKA
-1697 SLDRPKTEMSKAER
+1697 SLDRPKTEMSRAEA

-1717 QHLKECEENDYQML
+1717 KHLKECEENDYMIL
-1731 EGLFTARASID
+1731 EGLIESRGSID
-1742 DTDDSYEAGA
+1742 A
-1752 SVDFSH
+1752 SAQGFEIGGSIDYSH
-1758 RHPLRR
+1758 RYPLRR
-1764 ETAIELS
+1764 ETAVELS
-1771 PSKPPAGGGVVG
+1771 PSKPSVDGDLMGGGGGGAAGGG
-1783 ACDSSDTS
+1783 DSSDTS
-1791 GPATGAFQ
+1791 GAGSCGAMAGISSGFQ
-1799 VKNERPWQRN
+1799 LKNERPWQRN
-1809 ASMEQQQTYHSPVVP
+1809 SSMEQQTYPSPLVP
-1824 QRATSEFLN
+1824 TRATSDFLN
-1833 PPYESTGRL
+1833 PPYEGRL

-1850 QKNSSTDTDY
+1850 QKNSSTETDY

-1872 NDTTTSMTGSY
+1872 NETNTSLTGSY
-1883 NIDTPSLTA
+1883 NVDTPSLTA

-1897 AVDIQSQS
+1897 AGDSHSATGI
-1905 QSQTLGTTVL
+1905 
-1915 EGGVSLSGGS
+1915 
-1925 SLSISA
+1925 SISVGAVGGTATA
-1931 RYQPLRTSSVGACDL
+1931 RYQPIRTASVGAADGRRL
-1946 KRSTDEGSASLD
+1946 REESSSSLD
-1958 FGTTNIMTQV
+1958 LSSSGPVTMQAAPA
-1968 QPPPRAMQLK
+1968 PPVRPMLLK
-1978 KQFSLDQGKQQQPP
+1978 KQFSVDQGKPSQPAAEAVP
-1992 PIPPTSRLS
+1992 
-2001 STETPTSTTE
+2001 
-2011 FAPSSSSSASA
+2011 
-2022 SALASASTKLQTPS
+2022 QTPE
-2036 KHAATIAAGAVL
+2036 AAQAQAGQ
-2048 PSTVPA
+2048 A
-2054 KLISS
+2054 KLIST
-2059 LKPPLTSKFGMNI
+2059 LKPQPFASKLGMNV
-2072 LKESSSSTEESKDG
+2072 LKESSSSTDESVG
-2086 DQTGA
+2086 
-2091 ASSGPTVTIPQ
+2091 SSAKSSNPALSIPQ
-2102 ISTDLV
+2102 ISTHLV

-2117 NIKSSTESEKDPPY
+2117 NIKSSTESEKDPPF